1 MPTFEELRRNKY
13 GDSTPQP
20 EEEPDES
27 TVPVEERLP
36 APYEDSED
44 VMVSELLNQNPQLT
58 TEQQESGE
66 EFTSEQWF
74 GLALGTGVE
83 LTAPIASNIAYL
95 KWLNRAKAAAKAT
108 RGLKATPLGLLGLGA
123 AEVGI
128 GALSN
133 VANQKIQLHYKS
145 QKKFKISE
153 VMAAG
158 VFNASPVVKV
168 IDGLPV
174 FKFLQPKTG
183 SKFSYRNIITKTGEK
198 LVSGAAIG
206 LLESAFR
213 QSVSGL
219 LQEEELFDEAGN
231 VKEGV
236 YRDLLVSAGVGATL
250 NTAMHGGVG
259 LFSYWRT
266 KGKAGRAEA
275 VKLTD
280 LMDGDLVKQIDDI
293 NKEIQAE
300 AADVGIFTN
309 FKEKNARIA
318 ALKKKKKQVEEA
330 KQLNQQLK
338 EEIQEENARVDEA
351 EANPKPIEEE
361 QTLTEEELDAP
372 DENLREYTEEDLEVP
387 KERQPVEEVVEDP
400 GNFVDESFDLD
411 LLKPKAEEP
420 VVSET
425 KVKKPEEV
433 ITPKA
438 ETPKPQ
444 LNRKTG
450 DFAFQRQSK
459 FDQEGK
465 LQIETEGL
473 EPTTP
478 LEPTSQEFKLIE
490 ATIKTLLKKGRTND
504 EIIADLA
511 ARGFGGAIVGAEMK
525 LRGGPNATVSFD
537 NVLNKLRT
545 DDKIS
550 LQESIETANQSA
562 RDAAK
567 NAKAP
572 EVVEEPKKPEA
583 PKPKVLKRDGEL
595 QSLIDRTKAAF
606 SGGDVPTIEGANI
619 IREGKKLYDNSISIF
634 TKAIHTFREG
644 GNKDVRALQIA
655 LDEVVF
661 LRKLNQKVSDP
672 LSTLVGRGLQS
683 HRQDAA
689 KYNYQTVLSERA
701 GAESDAWSDVEK
713 SLRQTIENEADVS
726 LFKNIQDA
734 LDVRPRFKR
743 LGQELDRQATQD
755 FKNKLREATEK
766 EPKEIPQEV
775 IISRLQKK
783 LREAQEEFAG
793 LRPEQKAKKGKE
805 KSQEEIDIQN
815 RLDFY
820 ATGKREAK
828 QIAQEESK
836 LETYL
841 ELLEE
846 GDLAKIRQEVGP
858 APDWANKKEVGSY
871 LAKIRQVNNRTKKLL
886 QKQVV
891 ESDISLQ
898 DPKKVAK
905 AQAKQKAQLEKRLKE
920 LQKRFGDINKIR
932 PKDKPK
938 KAEADAEIEDLKNRI
953 KFHEANEADA
963 LKLEA
968 ALKERA
974 RLLKVETGPLG
985 QQRAEIT
992 KPKGPAK
999 VPGELEKVNE
1009 DINFLK
1015 KNIKSRVKEID
1026 KAALE
1031 MTDEFQAAK
1040 AEAEINKQLTKL
1052 DEELEELRSS
1062 FAKEP
1067 IEPGVKKPKD
1077 KDPRVKEKEDKIAFY
1092 KEARQQIITLKKR
1105 YAERARLLKL
1115 ETGPLG
1121 AQRAE
1126 VTPKP
1131 TGPKK
1136 SEGVIADLDKDIAF
1150 LRSNM
1155 RKRVDEIDR
1164 ARLEMDEAFQEAKM
1178 LESIRKRRA
1187 IAQKRLDERRERFA
1201 DDTDLDRRA
1210 AEKAGRNIEETDP
1223 VLVETQQKIKFYDE
1237 LEAEALKKKQ
1247 LKEEL
1252 AKRAEMEGRGIV
1264 SEMRAHLAP
1273 KPTGPQKVRS
1283 TDKIRQEIRDSD
1295 KRMRDKLKD
1304 IDAAQDSFREERIYE
1319 AVRKQAMLAA
1329 QRDVETKLS
1338 RFFKGWG
1345 NNRVYS
1351 MIWQTSSVLAS
1362 ALGGIAS
1369 TFKQFA
1375 KLGAEPIADLMSTKN
1390 YSGTQIGAWQVLK
1403 ANAYGLKEGL
1413 KNWKGTGRAVAMT
1426 AKNLESATGAAGTNR
1441 LTGDVSL
1448 GDPVKLFE
1456 AAQEQARRKRLR
1468 GEDIKGVQHI
1478 FARMPI
1484 GKMFN
1489 EFMKLPLRGIMPID
1503 ELFRRQLL
1511 RSELMA
1517 EAWKDAFDAIPN
1529 DPKKAGELAAD
1540 LYKQKWTKDQGLEIL
1555 SQEGV
1560 NATATDTINKEL
1572 LFDSNVANLDPSE
1585 IAQPISD
1592 KVLKFVKEL
1601 KLLKDN
1607 PAIGTFIHLL
1617 APIMTV
1623 VARGAGRSIR
1633 VGVPIIPAAQAARNP
1648 YNHRIKKVEGEIRDK
1663 DNYIAHEETTPQRK
1677 EELQKEKEELE
1688 QRIKELKGRRIA
1700 YHRDAITDTLIGSGM
1715 MATGFGMGAAGVA
1728 VGTLAWMTP
1737 EQRKKFQYKNPK
1749 AKANTIE
1756 GWGYREFFP
1765 LSIAFAIGADWGMYS
1780 EMKEFTDEEGKPIL
1794 TQDQNAIGFIIRSMS
1809 ELFKEVPVA
1818 GGIKSLQKIATG
1830 ESENINSVLADWLGS
1845 FGLVPS
1851 QINKVMKLHFE
1862 KGSVEELKGGDWQDR
1877 TAYRIVGHNP
1887 TGNKKTDHFG
1897 HDMQSP
1903 KTLLNTFIRWAP
1915 DRPQE
1920 LNAFDEVY
1928 KKDIEGEG
1936 QLIKPP
1942 TQFPVVSGIDMYK
1955 FVDNNGVSLHY
1966 RFNQEVK
1973 KLNIDKT
1980 ILEIVKDKR
1989 WRKAWLKGSRKR
2001 TGTADIGSVSNPALQ
2016 KLNTKFRVAYE
2027 RAAKNIMKN
2036 KALLNEFISEEENEV
2051 GSVEYD
2057 KYGKNKTL
2065 KQVIDSA
2072 RGQSVLTG
2080 RPIAVEEV
2088 LGRNDLDE
2096 LLQANPQMQLTD

>member
-1 MPTFEELRRNKY
+1 MPTFEELRKSKY
-13 GDSTPQP
+13 GDSKPQF
-20 EEEPDES
+20 EEEEVDDS
-27 TVPVEERLP
+27 TVPLEERLP
-36 APYEDSED
+36 APYEDAAD
-44 VMVSELLNQNPQLT
+44 IMVSELLNPNTQLT
-58 TEQQESGE
+58 TEQQEQSTSE
-66 EFTSEQWF
+66 EFSSEQWF
-74 GLALGTGVE
+74 GLALGTSFE
-83 LTAPIASNIAYL
+83 LTAPIASNLAYI
-95 KWLNRAKAAAKAT
+95 KWLNRAKAAAKVT
-108 RGLKATPLGLLGLGA
+108 KPFKATPFGLLGFGA
-123 AEVGI
+123 AEVTV

-133 VANQKIQLHYKS
+133 IANQKIQLHYKS
-145 QKKFKISE
+145 QKAFKLSE

-183 SKFSYRNIITKTGEK
+183 SKFSYRNIVTKGGEK

-206 LLESAFR
+206 ILESAFR

-219 LQEEELFDEAGN
+219 LQEQDLFDESGN

-250 NTAMHGGVG
+250 NTALHGGVG

-280 LMDGDLVKQIDDI
+280 LMEGELVKQVDDI
-293 NKEIQAE
+293 NKEIQKE
-300 AADVGIFTN
+300 ADDVGIFTN
-309 FKEKNARIA
+309 FAKKNAKIA
-318 ALKKKKKQVEEA
+318 KLKKQRKQLEEA
-330 KQLNQQLK
+330 KELNQQLK
-338 EEIQEENARVDEA
+338 EEIVEENARVDDA

-361 QTLTEEELDAP
+361 QSLTEEELDAP
-372 DENLREYTEEDLEVP
+372 DEKLRE
-387 KERQPVEEVVEDP
+387 VEE
-400 GNFVDESFDLD
+400 
-411 LLKPKAEEP
+411 
-420 VVSET
+420 
-425 KVKKPEEV
+425 
-433 ITPKA
+433 
-438 ETPKPQ
+438 
-444 LNRKTG
+444 
-450 DFAFQRQSK
+450 
-459 FDQEGK
+459 
-465 LQIETEGL
+465 
-473 EPTTP
+473 
-478 LEPTSQEFKLIE
+478 
-490 ATIKTLLKKGRTND
+490 
-504 EIIADLA
+504 
-511 ARGFGGAIVGAEMK
+511 
-525 LRGGPNATVSFD
+525 
-537 NVLNKLRT
+537 
-545 DDKIS
+545 
-550 LQESIETANQSA
+550 
-562 RDAAK
+562 
-567 NAKAP
+567 
-572 EVVEEPKKPEA
+572 EVVEEPKTVEEEVEVETEEPTKVEEPVQPTAKEPETAVQEEPIKEPETLKPEA
-583 PKPKVLKRDGEL
+583 VPTPKPKVLKRDNVL
-595 QSLIDRTKAAF
+595 QSLIDRTKGAF

-661 LRKLNQKVSDP
+661 LRKLNQKVTDP
-672 LSTLVGRGLQS
+672 INTLIGRGMQS
-683 HRQDAA
+683 NRQDAA

-713 SLRQTIENEADVS
+713 SLRQTIENEADVT

-743 LGQELDRQATQD
+743 LGEELDRQATQD

-766 EPKEIPQEV
+766 KPKEIPQEV

-783 LREAQEEFAG
+783 LREAQQEFAG
-793 LRPEQKAKKGKE
+793 LKPEQKAKKGKD
-805 KSQEEIDIQN
+805 KSQEEIEIQK

-828 QIAQEESK
+828 QLAQEESR

-846 GDLAKIRQEVGP
+846 GDIAKIRQQVGP
-858 APDWANKKEVGSY
+858 APDWTNKKAVGSY
-871 LAKIRQVNNRTKKLL
+871 LATIRKVNNKTKKLL

-898 DPKKVAK
+898 DPNKVAK

-963 LKLEA
+963 LKLEE

-992 KPKGPAK
+992 KPKGPSK
-999 VPGELEKVNE
+999 VPGELEKVNK
-1009 DINFLK
+1009 DISFLK
-1015 KNIKSRVKEID
+1015 SNIRSRVKEID

-1040 AEAEINKQLTKL
+1040 AEKEINKQISKL
-1052 DEELEELRSS
+1052 DDELQELRES

-1067 IEPGVKKPKD
+1067 VETGVKKPVE
-1077 KDPRVKEKEDKIAFY
+1077 KDPRIKEREDKIAYY
-1092 KEARQQIITLKKR
+1092 KEARQQIITLKKK
-1105 YAERARLLKL
+1105 YAERARLLEL

-1131 TGPKK
+1131 TGPRK

-1150 LRSNM
+1150 LRKNM
-1155 RKRVDEIDR
+1155 RQRVDDIDR
-1164 ARLEMDEAFQEAKM
+1164 ARLEMDEAYQEAKM

-1187 IAQKRLDERRERFA
+1187 IAQKRLDERRARLG
-1201 DDTDLDRRA
+1201 DDDDLDRRA
-1210 AEKAGRNIEETDP
+1210 AERAGRKIEETDP
-1223 VLVETQQKIKFYDE
+1223 VLVETQEKIKFYDE
-1237 LEAEALKKKQ
+1237 LEAEALKKKE

-1252 AKRAEMEGRGIV
+1252 ARRAEMEGRGVV

-1283 TDKIRQEIRDSD
+1283 TDTIRQEIRDSD

-1319 AVRKQAMLAA
+1319 SVRKQAMLAA

-1345 NNRVYS
+1345 NNRVYA
-1351 MIWQTSSVLAS
+1351 MIWQTSSVIAS

-1375 KLGAEPIADLMSTKN
+1375 KLGAEPIADLMSTKK
-1390 YSGTQIGAWQVLK
+1390 YRGTQIGALQVLK
-1403 ANAYGLKEGL
+1403 ANAYGLVEGL
-1413 KNWKGTGRAVAMT
+1413 RNWKGTGRAVAMT
-1426 AKNLESATGAAGTNR
+1426 AKNLESATGAAGANR
-1441 LTGDVSL
+1441 LTGDISL
-1448 GDPVKLFE
+1448 GDPEKLFE
-1456 AAQEQARRKRLR
+1456 AAEELARRKRLR
-1468 GEDIKGVQHI
+1468 GEKVTGVQHI

-1484 GKMFN
+1484 GKMLN
-1489 EFMKLPLRGIMPID
+1489 ELLKLPLRGIMPID

-1511 RSELMA
+1511 RSELMS
-1517 EAWKDAFDAIPN
+1517 EAWKDAFEAIPN
-1529 DPKKAGELAAD
+1529 DPKRASELAAD
-1540 LYKQKWTKDQGLEIL
+1540 LYKQKWTKDQGIEIL

-1572 LFDSNVANLDPSE
+1572 LFDSNVANLDPTE
-1585 IAQPISD
+1585 IARPISD
-1592 KVLKFVKEL
+1592 TVLRLVKEL

-1607 PAIGTFIHLL
+1607 PAAGALIHLL

-1633 VGVPIIPAAQAARNP
+1633 VGVPIIPATQAIRNP
-1648 YNHRIKKVEGEIRDK
+1648 YNRRIKRVEGEIRNK
-1663 DNYIAHEETTPQRK
+1663 DNYIAHEETTPQRRQ
-1677 EELQKEKEELE
+1677 ELQKEKEELE
-1688 QRIKELKGRRIA
+1688 QKIKELKGRRIA
-1700 YHRDAITDTLIGSGM
+1700 YHRDAITDTLMGSGM
-1715 MATGFGMGAAGVA
+1715 MFAGYGMGAAGVA
-1728 VGTLAWMTP
+1728 LGTLAWMTP
-1737 EQRKKFQYKNPK
+1737 EQRRKFEHKNPK

-1756 GWGYREFFP
+1756 GWGYRELFP
-1765 LSIAFAIGADWGMYS
+1765 LSIAFAIGADMANYDAI
-1780 EMKEFTDEEGKPIL
+1780 KEFTGEDGKPIL
-1794 TQDQNAIGFIIRSMS
+1794 TEEQNRLGFVLRSIA
-1809 ELFKEVPVA
+1809 ELFREVPVA
-1818 GGIKSLQKIATG
+1818 GGMKSIERIMSGKD
-1830 ESENINSVLADWLGS
+1830 ENINSVLADWLGS
-1845 FGLVPS
+1845 FALMPS
-1851 QINKVMKLHFE
+1851 QINKVLKLFFE
-1862 KGSVEELKGGDWQDR
+1862 KGSVEELKGGTWQDR
-1877 TAYRIVGHNP
+1877 TAYKVTGHNP

-1903 KTLLNTFIRWAP
+1903 KTWLNTFIRWAP
-1915 DRPQE
+1915 ERSEE

-1928 KKDIEGEG
+1928 KKDIEGDG

-1942 TQFPVVSGIDMYK
+1942 NQFPTGKGLVSGIDMYK
-1955 FVDNNGVSLHY
+1955 FIDNNGVSLHY

-1973 KLNIDKT
+1973 KLNVDKK
-1980 ILEIVKDKR
+1980 IIEIVKDKK
-1989 WRKAWLKGSRKR
+1989 WRKAWRKGSEKR
-2001 TGTADIGSVSNPALQ
+2001 TDTADIGSVSNPALQ
-2016 KLNTKFRVAYE
+2016 VLNTTFRKSYE
-2027 RAAKNIMKN
+2027 AAAKNMMKDKN
-2036 KALLNEFISEEENEV
+2036 LLKEFISEEENKI
-2051 GSVEYD
+2051 GTLDYN
-2057 KYGKNKTL
+2057 KYGPHKTL

-2072 RGQSVLTG
+2072 RGKSVYTG
-2080 RPIAVEEV
+2080 EPVSVERA
-2088 LGRNDLDE
+2088 LGRNDLKE
-2096 LLQANPQMQLTD
+2096 LIEANP

>member
-36 APYEDSED
+36 APYEDAGD
-44 VMVSELLNQNPQLT
+44 IMVSELLDQNPQLT

-95 KWLNRAKAAAKAT
+95 KWLNRAKTAAKAT

-361 QTLTEEELDAP
+361 QTLTEEELDKP

-420 VVSET
+420 EVTKEGWQTTKEVKGDSKVEVQTSSWKGVDEDGDPVEVVVKWYNGKYQGTTTYLLKPDGSRGGQT
-425 KVKKPEEV
+425 NSIVYKVTEDKLKQGDLSALPEVIEQQPGTFKKEEV
-433 ITPKA
+433 EVK
-438 ETPKPQ
+438 E
-444 LNRKTG
+444 
-450 DFAFQRQSK
+450 
-459 FDQEGK
+459 
-465 LQIETEGL
+465 
-473 EPTTP
+473 
-478 LEPTSQEFKLIE
+478 
-490 ATIKTLLKKGRTND
+490 
-504 EIIADLA
+504 
-511 ARGFGGAIVGAEMK
+511 
-525 LRGGPNATVSFD
+525 
-537 NVLNKLRT
+537 
-545 DDKIS
+545 
-550 LQESIETANQSA
+550 
-562 RDAAK
+562 
-567 NAKAP
+567 P
-572 EVVEEPKKPEA
+572 EVVAEPKKPEA
-583 PKPKVLKRDGEL
+583 PTPKVLKRDGEL

-828 QIAQEESK
+828 QIAQEEAK

-1040 AEAEINKQLTKL
+1040 AEGEINKQLTKL

-1067 IEPGVKKPKD
+1067 IKPGVKKPKD

-1903 KTLLNTFIRWAP
+1903 KTLLNTFIRWSP

-1942 TQFPVVSGIDMYK
+1942 TQFPTVSGIDMYK

-1973 KLNIDKT
+1973 KLNVDKLIID
-1980 ILEIVKDKR
+1980 IVKDKR
-1989 WRKAWLKGSRKR
+1989 WREAWLKGSRKR
-2001 TGTADIGSVSNPALQ
+2001 IGTADIGSVSNPALQ
-2016 KLNTKFRVAYE
+2016 KLNTKFRLAYE

>member
-1 MPTFEELRRNKY
+1 
-13 GDSTPQP
+13 
-20 EEEPDES
+20 
-27 TVPVEERLP
+27 
-36 APYEDSED
+36 
-44 VMVSELLNQNPQLT
+44 
-58 TEQQESGE
+58 
-66 EFTSEQWF
+66 
-74 GLALGTGVE
+74 
-83 LTAPIASNIAYL
+83 
-95 KWLNRAKAAAKAT
+95 
-108 RGLKATPLGLLGLGA
+108 
-123 AEVGI
+123 
-128 GALSN
+128 
-133 VANQKIQLHYKS
+133 
-145 QKKFKISE
+145 
-153 VMAAG
+153 MAAG

-183 SKFSYRNIITKTGEK
+183 SKFSYRNIVTKGGEK

-206 LLESAFR
+206 ILESAFR

-219 LQEEELFDEAGN
+219 LQEQDLFDESGN

-250 NTAMHGGVG
+250 NTALHGGVG

-280 LMDGDLVKQIDDI
+280 LMESELVKQVDDI
-293 NKEIQAE
+293 NKEIQKE
-300 AADVGIFTN
+300 ADDVGIFTN
-309 FKEKNARIA
+309 FAKKNAKIA
-318 ALKKKKKQVEEA
+318 KLKKQRKQLEEA
-330 KQLNQQLK
+330 KELNQQLK
-338 EEIQEENARVDEA
+338 EEIVEENARVDEA

-361 QTLTEEELDAP
+361 QSLTEEELDAP
-372 DENLREYTEEDLEVP
+372 DEKLRE
-387 KERQPVEEVVEDP
+387 VEE
-400 GNFVDESFDLD
+400 
-411 LLKPKAEEP
+411 
-420 VVSET
+420 
-425 KVKKPEEV
+425 
-433 ITPKA
+433 
-438 ETPKPQ
+438 
-444 LNRKTG
+444 
-450 DFAFQRQSK
+450 
-459 FDQEGK
+459 
-465 LQIETEGL
+465 
-473 EPTTP
+473 
-478 LEPTSQEFKLIE
+478 
-490 ATIKTLLKKGRTND
+490 
-504 EIIADLA
+504 
-511 ARGFGGAIVGAEMK
+511 
-525 LRGGPNATVSFD
+525 
-537 NVLNKLRT
+537 
-545 DDKIS
+545 
-550 LQESIETANQSA
+550 
-562 RDAAK
+562 
-567 NAKAP
+567 
-572 EVVEEPKKPEA
+572 EVVEEPKTVEEEVEVETEEPKVEEPTKVEEPVQPTAKEPETKVQEEPIKEPETPKPEA
-583 PKPKVLKRDGEL
+583 VPTPKPKVLKRDNVL

-672 LSTLVGRGLQS
+672 LSTLVGRGMQS

-713 SLRQTIENEADVS
+713 SLRQTIENEADVT

-743 LGQELDRQATQD
+743 LGEELDRQATQD

-766 EPKEIPQEV
+766 EPKEVPQEV

-783 LREAQEEFAG
+783 LREAQQEFAA
-793 LRPEQKAKKGKE
+793 LKPEAKAKKARE
-805 KSQEEIDIQN
+805 KSEQEIDIQK

-828 QIAQEESK
+828 QIAQEEAK

-841 ELLEE
+841 ELLEK
-846 GDLAKIRQEVGP
+846 GDLAKIRQQVGP
-858 APDWANKKEVGSY
+858 APDWTNKKAVGSY
-871 LAKIRQVNNRTKKLL
+871 LATIRKVNNKTKKLL

-898 DPKKVAK
+898 DPNKVAK

-963 LKLEA
+963 LKLEE

-992 KPKGPAK
+992 KPKGPSK
-999 VPGELEKVNE
+999 VPGELEKVNK
-1009 DINFLK
+1009 DISFLK
-1015 KNIKSRVKEID
+1015 SNIRSRVKEID

-1040 AEAEINKQLTKL
+1040 AEKEINKQISKL
-1052 DEELEELRSS
+1052 DDELQELRES

-1067 IEPGVKKPKD
+1067 VETGVKKPVE
-1077 KDPRVKEKEDKIAFY
+1077 KDPRIKEREDKIAYY
-1092 KEARQQIITLKKR
+1092 KEARQQIITLKKK
-1105 YAERARLLKL
+1105 YAERARLLEL

-1131 TGPKK
+1131 TGPRK

-1150 LRSNM
+1150 LRKNM
-1155 RKRVDEIDR
+1155 RQRVDDIDR
-1164 ARLEMDEAFQEAKM
+1164 ARLEMDEAYQEAKM

-1187 IAQKRLDERRERFA
+1187 IAQKRLDERRARLG
-1201 DDTDLDRRA
+1201 DDDDLDRRA
-1210 AEKAGRNIEETDP
+1210 AERAGRKIEETDP
-1223 VLVETQQKIKFYDE
+1223 VLVETQEKIKFYDE
-1237 LEAEALKKKQ
+1237 LEAEALKKKE

-1252 AKRAEMEGRGIV
+1252 ARRAEMEGRGVV

-1273 KPTGPQKVRS
+1273 KPTGPKKVRS

-1319 AVRKQAMLAA
+1319 SVRKQAMLAA

-1345 NNRVYS
+1345 NNRVYA
-1351 MIWQTSSVLAS
+1351 MIWQTSSVIAS

-1375 KLGAEPIADLMSTKN
+1375 KLGAEPIADLMSTKK
-1390 YSGTQIGAWQVLK
+1390 YRGTQIGALQVLK
-1403 ANAYGLKEGL
+1403 ANAYGLVEGL
-1413 KNWKGTGRAVAMT
+1413 RNWKGTGRAVAMT
-1426 AKNLESATGAAGTNR
+1426 AKNLESATGAAGANR
-1441 LTGDVSL
+1441 LTGDISL
-1448 GDPVKLFE
+1448 GDPEKLFE
-1456 AAQEQARRKRLR
+1456 AAEELARRKRLR
-1468 GEDIKGVQHI
+1468 GEKVTGVQHI

-1484 GKMFN
+1484 GKMLN
-1489 EFMKLPLRGIMPID
+1489 ELLKLPLRGIMPID

-1511 RSELMA
+1511 RSELMS
-1517 EAWKDAFDAIPN
+1517 EAWKDAFEAIPN
-1529 DPKKAGELAAD
+1529 DPKRASELAAD
-1540 LYKQKWTKDQGLEIL
+1540 LYKQKWTKDQGIEIL

-1572 LFDSNVANLDPSE
+1572 LFDSNVANLDPTE

-1592 KVLKFVKEL
+1592 TVLRFVKEL

-1607 PAIGTFIHLL
+1607 PSAGALIHLL

-1633 VGVPIIPAAQAARNP
+1633 VGVPIIPATQAIRNP
-1648 YNHRIKKVEGEIRDK
+1648 YNRRIKRVEGEIRNK
-1663 DNYIAHEETTPQRK
+1663 DNYIAHEETTPQRRQ
-1677 EELQKEKEELE
+1677 ELQKEKEELE
-1688 QRIKELKGRRIA
+1688 QKIKELKGRRIA
-1700 YHRDAITDTLIGSGM
+1700 YHRDAITDTLMGTGM
-1715 MATGFGMGAAGVA
+1715 MFAGYGMGAAGVA
-1728 VGTLAWMTP
+1728 LGTLAWMTP
-1737 EQRKKFQYKNPK
+1737 EQRRKFEHKNPK

-1756 GWGYREFFP
+1756 GWGYRELFP
-1765 LSIAFAIGADWGMYS
+1765 LSIAFAIGADLANYA
-1780 EMKEFTDEEGKPIL
+1780 EMKEFTGEDGKPIL
-1794 TQDQNAIGFIIRSMS
+1794 TEDQNHLGFVLRSIA
-1809 ELFKEVPVA
+1809 ELFREVPVA
-1818 GGIKSLQKIATG
+1818 GGMKSIERIMSGKD
-1830 ESENINSVLADWLGS
+1830 ENINSVLADWLGS
-1845 FGLVPS
+1845 FALMPS
-1851 QINKVMKLHFE
+1851 QINKVLKLFFE
-1862 KGSVEELKGGDWQDR
+1862 KGSVEELKGGTWQDR
-1877 TAYRIVGHNP
+1877 TAYKVTGHNP

-1903 KTLLNTFIRWAP
+1903 KTWLNTFIRWAP
-1915 DRPQE
+1915 ERAEE

-1928 KKDIEGEG
+1928 KKDIEGDG

-1942 TQFPVVSGIDMYK
+1942 NQFPAVSGIDMYK
-1955 FVDNNGVSLHY
+1955 FIDNNGVSLHY

-1973 KLNIDKT
+1973 KLNVDKK
-1980 ILEIVKDKR
+1980 IIEIVKDKK
-1989 WRKAWLKGSRKR
+1989 WRKAWLKGSKKR
-2001 TGTADIGSVSNPALQ
+2001 TGTASIGSVSNPALQ
-2016 KLNTKFRVAYE
+2016 VLNTAFRKSYE
-2027 RAAKNIMKN
+2027 AAAKNMMKDKN
-2036 KALLNEFISEEENEV
+2036 LLKEFISEEENEI
-2051 GSVEYD
+2051 GTLDYN
-2057 KYGKNKTL
+2057 KYGPHKTL

-2072 RGQSVLTG
+2072 RGKSVYTG
-2080 RPIAVEEV
+2080 EPVSVERA
-2088 LGRNDLDE
+2088 LGRNDLKE
-2096 LLQANPQMQLTD
+2096 LIEANP

>member
-1 MPTFEELRRNKY
+1 MSFELANKIIA
-13 GDSTPQP
+13 GEKVSPKEP

-36 APYEDSED
+36 APYEDAGD
-44 VMVSELLNQNPQLT
+44 IMVSELLDQNPQLT

-95 KWLNRAKAAAKAT
+95 KWLNRAKTAAKAT
-108 RGLKATPLGLLGLGA
+108 RGLKATPLGLLAFGA
-123 AEVGI
+123 GEVII
-128 GALSN
+128 GGLSN

-145 QKKFKISE
+145 QKSFKISE

-174 FKFLQPKTG
+174 FKFLQQKTG

-213 QSVSGL
+213 NSVSGL
-219 LQEEELFDEAGN
+219 LKEQELFDEAGN

-236 YRDLLVSAGVGATL
+236 YKDLLVSAGVGATL

-266 KGKAGRAEA
+266 KGRAGRAEA

-293 NKEIQAE
+293 NKEIQEE
-300 AADVGIFTN
+300 ADGVGIFSALTTN

-330 KQLNQQLK
+330 KELNQQLK

-361 QTLTEEELDAP
+361 QTLTEEELDKP

-387 KERQPVEEVVEDP
+387 KERQPVEEPEVKVEEEVVE
-400 GNFVDESFDLD
+400 
-411 LLKPKAEEP
+411 
-420 VVSET
+420 
-425 KVKKPEEV
+425 
-433 ITPKA
+433 
-438 ETPKPQ
+438 
-444 LNRKTG
+444 
-450 DFAFQRQSK
+450 
-459 FDQEGK
+459 
-465 LQIETEGL
+465 

-478 LEPTSQEFKLIE
+478 VEKVPEEIEPTTVK
-490 ATIKTLLKKGRTND
+490 D
-504 EIIADLA
+504 EE
-511 ARGFGGAIVGAEMK
+511 VEVK
-525 LRGGPNATVSFD
+525 
-537 NVLNKLRT
+537 
-545 DDKIS
+545 
-550 LQESIETANQSA
+550 E
-562 RDAAK
+562 
-567 NAKAP
+567 P
-572 EVVEEPKKPEA
+572 EVVEEPKKPEAA

-634 TKAIHTFREG
+634 TKAIHTFKEG

-661 LRKLNQKVSDP
+661 LRKLNQKVIDP
-672 LSTLVGRGLQS
+672 LSTLVGRGLRS

-689 KYNYQTVLSERA
+689 KDNYQTVLSERA
-701 GAESDAWSDVEK
+701 ITERGAWGDVER
-713 SLRQTIENEADVS
+713 SLRQAIENEADVS

-886 QKQVV
+886 QKQVI

-905 AQAKQKAQLEKRLKE
+905 AQAKQKTQLEKRLKE

-953 KFHEANEADA
+953 KFHEANEGDA

-992 KPKGPAK
+992 KPKGPTK
-999 VPGELEKVNE
+999 VSGELEKVNE

-1026 KAALE
+1026 KATLE

-1067 IEPGVKKPKD
+1067 VEPGVKKPKD
-1077 KDPRVKEKEDKIAFY
+1077 KDPRVKEKEDKIAYY
-1092 KEARQQIITLKKR
+1092 KEARQQIITLKKK

-1164 ARLEMDEAFQEAKM
+1164 AKLEMDEAFQEAKM
-1178 LESIRKRRA
+1178 LESIRKRRD

-1210 AEKAGRNIEETDP
+1210 AERAGRNIEETDP
-1223 VLVETQQKIKFYDE
+1223 VLVETQEKIKFYDE

-1304 IDAAQDSFREERIYE
+1304 IDAAQDSFRVERIYE
-1319 AVRKQAMLAA
+1319 AVRKQAVSLAEK
-1329 QRDVETKLS
+1329 DVQNKVV
-1338 RFFKGWG
+1338 RIMKQWG
-1345 NNRVYS
+1345 NYRVYA
-1351 MIWQTSSVLAS
+1351 MIHQTSSVLAS
-1362 ALGGIAS
+1362 ALGGIS
-1369 TFKQFA
+1369 SSFKQFA
-1375 KLGAEPIADLMSTKN
+1375 KLGAEPIADFLSSKEFRTSE
-1390 YSGTQIGAWQVLK
+1390 SGRVKEAILTFQ
-1403 ANAYGLKEGL
+1403 ANLYGLREGFR
-1413 KNWKGTGRAVAMT
+1413 NWEGTGRAVAMT
-1426 AKNLESATGAAGTNR
+1426 AKNLKGATGATGLNR
-1441 LTGDVSL
+1441 LTGDVLL

-1456 AAQEQARRKRLR
+1456 AAKEQARRQRLR
-1468 GEDIKGVQHI
+1468 GEKITGVQHI

-1484 GKMFN
+1484 GKIID
-1489 EFMKLPLRGIMPID
+1489 EIMKLPLRGIMPID
-1503 ELFRRQLL
+1503 ELFKRQLL

-1517 EAWKDAFDAIPN
+1517 EAWKDAYNAIPN

-1540 LYKQKWTKDQGLEIL
+1540 LYKQKWTKDQGIEIL

-1572 LFDSNVANLDPSE
+1572 LMDSNVANLDPTE
-1585 IAQPISD
+1585 IYVPIAD
-1592 KVLKFVKEL
+1592 RFLRGVKDLRNENDYQGASAL
-1601 KLLKDN
+1601 
-1607 PAIGTFIHLL
+1607 IHLL
-1617 APIMTV
+1617 FPILTV
-1623 VARGAGRSIR
+1623 VARGASRSFR
-1633 VGVPIIPAAQAARNP
+1633 VGVPIIPMTQARVLNP
-1648 YNHRIKKVEGEIRDK
+1648 YNSKIKNVEKDIINK
-1663 DNYIAHEETTPQRK
+1663 DNQIAQKETTSSERS
-1677 EELQKEKEELE
+1677 ELQQSKEGLE
-1688 QRIKELKGRRIA
+1688 QKLKDLKGRRVA
-1700 YHRDAITDTLIGSGM
+1700 YNRDAITDMIVGAGMIGSGIL
-1715 MATGFGMGAAGVA
+1715 AGSAGIA
-1728 VGTLAWMTP
+1728 VGTLSWMTRNQK
-1737 EQRKKFQYKNPK
+1737 EKFERKSPKN
-1749 AKANTIE
+1749 KANTIG
-1756 GWGYREFFP
+1756 GWSYKEFFP
-1765 LSIAFAIGADWGMYS
+1765 LSIGFALGADFGMYLRLR
-1780 EMKEFTDEEGKPIL
+1780 ENAPDGKPIL
-1794 TQDQNAIGFIIRSMS
+1794 DKDQSFFNIGINAII
-1809 ELFKEVPVA
+1809 ELYKEIPVA
-1818 GGIKSLQKIATG
+1818 GGIKTVEKLFSQDDDQMY
-1830 ESENINSVLADWLGS
+1830 SVLSDWLSS
-1845 FGLVPS
+1845 FIFIPS
-1851 QINKVMKLHFE
+1851 QVKKVLKLYFE
-1862 KGSVEELKGGDWQDR
+1862 KGSIEDLKGGSWLDR
-1877 TAYRIVGHNP
+1877 TTYNTLGHNP

-1897 HDMQSP
+1897 HDMQSD
-1903 KTLLNTFIRWAP
+1903 KTLLNTFLRMAP
-1915 DRPQE
+1915 DRAE
-1920 LNAFDEVY
+1920 GLNEFDLIF
-1928 KKDIEGEG
+1928 KKDIEGDGE
-1936 QLIKPP
+1936 LIKPP
-1942 TQFPVVSGIDMYK
+1942 NQYPISDYSGIDMYK
-1955 FVDNNGVSLHY
+1955 FKDNNGMTLRY
-1966 RFNQEVK
+1966 RFNQELK
-1973 KLNIDKT
+1973 KLKVDEQV
-1980 ILEIVKDKR
+1980 LEKIKNKSWKKKYER
-1989 WRKAWLKGSRKR
+1989 GSERR
-2001 TGTADIGSVSNPALQ
+2001 DNTVDLTSVSNPGLRD
-2016 KLNTKFRVAYE
+2016 LNEILNKGYKK
-2027 RAAKNIMKN
+2027 AAKNILKN
-2036 KALLNEFISEEENEV
+2036 IGNTGNTVWIDEFISEEENEV
-2051 GSVEYD
+2051 GTVEYN
-2057 KYGKNKTL
+2057 KYGPRKTL
-2065 KQVIDSA
+2065 RQVTDKA
-2072 RGQSVLTG
+2072 KGKSVHTG
-2080 RPIAVEEV
+2080 SPISLDEILKEQ
-2088 LGRNDLDE
+2088 DLDE
-2096 LLQANPQMQLTD
+2096 LLQANPQMQRTD

>member
-1 MPTFEELRRNKY
+1 MPTFEELRKSKY
-13 GDSTPQP
+13 GDSKPQF
-20 EEEPDES
+20 EEEEVDDS
-27 TVPVEERLP
+27 TVPLEERLP
-36 APYEDSED
+36 APYEDAAD
-44 VMVSELLNQNPQLT
+44 IMVSELLNPNTQLT
-58 TEQQESGE
+58 TEQQEQSTSE
-66 EFTSEQWF
+66 EFSSEQWF
-74 GLALGTGVE
+74 GLALGTSFE
-83 LTAPIASNIAYL
+83 LTAPIASNLAYI
-95 KWLNRAKAAAKAT
+95 KWLNRAKAAAKVT
-108 RGLKATPLGLLGLGA
+108 KPFKATPFGLLGFGA
-123 AEVGI
+123 AEVTV

-133 VANQKIQLHYKS
+133 IANQKIQLHYKS
-145 QKKFKISE
+145 QKAFKLSE

-183 SKFSYRNIITKTGEK
+183 SKFSYRNIVTKGGEK

-206 LLESAFR
+206 ILESAFR

-219 LQEEELFDEAGN
+219 LQEQDLFDESGN

-250 NTAMHGGVG
+250 NTALHGGVG

-280 LMDGDLVKQIDDI
+280 LMEGELVKQVDDI
-293 NKEIQAE
+293 NKEIQKE
-300 AADVGIFTN
+300 ADDVGIFTN
-309 FKEKNARIA
+309 FAKKNAKIA
-318 ALKKKKKQVEEA
+318 KLKKQRKQLEEA
-330 KQLNQQLK
+330 KELNQQLK
-338 EEIQEENARVDEA
+338 EEIVEENARVDDA

-361 QTLTEEELDAP
+361 QSLTEEELDAP
-372 DENLREYTEEDLEVP
+372 DEKLRE
-387 KERQPVEEVVEDP
+387 VEE
-400 GNFVDESFDLD
+400 
-411 LLKPKAEEP
+411 
-420 VVSET
+420 
-425 KVKKPEEV
+425 
-433 ITPKA
+433 
-438 ETPKPQ
+438 
-444 LNRKTG
+444 
-450 DFAFQRQSK
+450 
-459 FDQEGK
+459 
-465 LQIETEGL
+465 
-473 EPTTP
+473 
-478 LEPTSQEFKLIE
+478 
-490 ATIKTLLKKGRTND
+490 
-504 EIIADLA
+504 
-511 ARGFGGAIVGAEMK
+511 
-525 LRGGPNATVSFD
+525 
-537 NVLNKLRT
+537 
-545 DDKIS
+545 
-550 LQESIETANQSA
+550 
-562 RDAAK
+562 
-567 NAKAP
+567 
-572 EVVEEPKKPEA
+572 EVVEEPKTVEEEVEVETEEPTKVEEPVQPTAKEPETAVQEEPIKEPETLKPEA
-583 PKPKVLKRDGEL
+583 VPTPKPKVLKRDNVL
-595 QSLIDRTKAAF
+595 QSLIDRTKGAF

-661 LRKLNQKVSDP
+661 LRKLNQKVTDP
-672 LSTLVGRGLQS
+672 INTLIGRGMQS
-683 HRQDAA
+683 NRQDAA

-713 SLRQTIENEADVS
+713 SLRQTIENEADVT

-743 LGQELDRQATQD
+743 LGEELDRQATQD

-766 EPKEIPQEV
+766 KPKEIPQEV

-783 LREAQEEFAG
+783 LREAQQEFAG
-793 LRPEQKAKKGKE
+793 LKPEQKAKKGKD
-805 KSQEEIDIQN
+805 KSQEEIEIQK

-828 QIAQEESK
+828 QLAQEESR

-846 GDLAKIRQEVGP
+846 GDIAKIRQQVGP
-858 APDWANKKEVGSY
+858 APDWTNKKAVGSY
-871 LAKIRQVNNRTKKLL
+871 LATIRKVNNKTKKLL

-898 DPKKVAK
+898 DPNKVAK

-963 LKLEA
+963 LKLEE

-992 KPKGPAK
+992 KPKGPSK
-999 VPGELEKVNE
+999 VPGELEKVNK
-1009 DINFLK
+1009 DISFLK
-1015 KNIKSRVKEID
+1015 SNIRSRVKEID

-1040 AEAEINKQLTKL
+1040 AEKEINKQISKL
-1052 DEELEELRSS
+1052 DDELQELRES

-1067 IEPGVKKPKD
+1067 VETGVKKPVE
-1077 KDPRVKEKEDKIAFY
+1077 KDPRIKEREDKIAYY
-1092 KEARQQIITLKKR
+1092 KEARQQIITLKKK
-1105 YAERARLLKL
+1105 YAERARLLEL

-1131 TGPKK
+1131 TGPRK

-1150 LRSNM
+1150 LRKNM
-1155 RKRVDEIDR
+1155 RQRVDDIDR
-1164 ARLEMDEAFQEAKM
+1164 ARLEMDEAYQEAKM

-1187 IAQKRLDERRERFA
+1187 IAQKRLDERRARLG
-1201 DDTDLDRRA
+1201 DDDDLDRRA
-1210 AEKAGRNIEETDP
+1210 AERAGRKIEETDP
-1223 VLVETQQKIKFYDE
+1223 VLVETQEKIKFYDE
-1237 LEAEALKKKQ
+1237 LEAEALKKKE

-1252 AKRAEMEGRGIV
+1252 ARRAEMEGRGVV

-1283 TDKIRQEIRDSD
+1283 TDTIRQEIRDSD

-1319 AVRKQAMLAA
+1319 SVRKQAMLAA

-1345 NNRVYS
+1345 NNRVYA
-1351 MIWQTSSVLAS
+1351 MIWQTSSVIAS

-1375 KLGAEPIADLMSTKN
+1375 KLGAEPIADLMSTKK
-1390 YSGTQIGAWQVLK
+1390 YRGTQIGALQVLK
-1403 ANAYGLKEGL
+1403 ANAYGLVEGL
-1413 KNWKGTGRAVAMT
+1413 RNWKGTGRAVAMT
-1426 AKNLESATGAAGTNR
+1426 AKNLESATGAAGANR
-1441 LTGDVSL
+1441 LTGDISL
-1448 GDPVKLFE
+1448 GDPEKLFE
-1456 AAQEQARRKRLR
+1456 AAEELARRKRLR
-1468 GEDIKGVQHI
+1468 GEKVTGVQHI

-1484 GKMFN
+1484 GKMLN
-1489 EFMKLPLRGIMPID
+1489 ELLKLPLRGIMPID

-1511 RSELMA
+1511 RSELMS
-1517 EAWKDAFDAIPN
+1517 EAWKDAFEAIPN
-1529 DPKKAGELAAD
+1529 DPNRASELAAD
-1540 LYKQKWTKDQGLEIL
+1540 LYKQKWTKDQGIEIL

-1572 LFDSNVANLDPSE
+1572 LFDSNVANLDPTE
-1585 IAQPISD
+1585 IARPISD
-1592 KVLKFVKEL
+1592 TVLRLVKEL

-1607 PAIGTFIHLL
+1607 PAAGALIHLL

-1633 VGVPIIPAAQAARNP
+1633 VGVPIIPATQAIRNP
-1648 YNHRIKKVEGEIRDK
+1648 YNRRIKRVEGEIRNK
-1663 DNYIAHEETTPQRK
+1663 DNYIAHEETTPQRRQ
-1677 EELQKEKEELE
+1677 ELQKEKEELE
-1688 QRIKELKGRRIA
+1688 QKIKELKGRRIA
-1700 YHRDAITDTLIGSGM
+1700 YHRDAITDTLMGSGM
-1715 MATGFGMGAAGVA
+1715 MFAGYGMGAAGVA
-1728 VGTLAWMTP
+1728 LGTLAWMTP
-1737 EQRKKFQYKNPK
+1737 EQRRKFEHKNPK

-1756 GWGYREFFP
+1756 GWGYRELFP
-1765 LSIAFAIGADWGMYS
+1765 LSIAFAIGADMANYDAI
-1780 EMKEFTDEEGKPIL
+1780 KEFTGEDGKPIL
-1794 TQDQNAIGFIIRSMS
+1794 TEDQNHLGFVLRSIA
-1809 ELFKEVPVA
+1809 ELFREVPVA
-1818 GGIKSLQKIATG
+1818 GGMKSIERIMSGKD
-1830 ESENINSVLADWLGS
+1830 ENINSVLADWLGS
-1845 FGLVPS
+1845 FALMPS
-1851 QINKVMKLHFE
+1851 QINKVLKLFFE
-1862 KGSVEELKGGDWQDR
+1862 KGSVEELKGGTWQDR
-1877 TAYRIVGHNP
+1877 TAYKVTGHNP

-1903 KTLLNTFIRWAP
+1903 KTWLNTFIRWAP
-1915 DRPQE
+1915 ERSEE

-1928 KKDIEGEG
+1928 KKDIEGDG

-1942 TQFPVVSGIDMYK
+1942 NQFPTGKGLVSGIDMYK
-1955 FVDNNGVSLHY
+1955 FIDNNGVSLHY

-1973 KLNIDKT
+1973 KLNVDKK
-1980 ILEIVKDKR
+1980 IIEIVKDKK
-1989 WRKAWLKGSRKR
+1989 WRKAWRKGSEKR
-2001 TGTADIGSVSNPALQ
+2001 TDTADIGSVSNPALQ
-2016 KLNTKFRVAYE
+2016 VLNTTFRKSYE
-2027 RAAKNIMKN
+2027 AAAKNMMKDKN
-2036 KALLNEFISEEENEV
+2036 LLKEFISEEENKI
-2051 GSVEYD
+2051 GTLDYN
-2057 KYGKNKTL
+2057 KYGPHKTL

-2072 RGQSVLTG
+2072 RGKSVYTG
-2080 RPIAVEEV
+2080 EPVSVERA
-2088 LGRNDLDE
+2088 LGRNDLKE
-2096 LLQANPQMQLTD
+2096 LIEANP

>member
-1 MPTFEELRRNKY
+1 MPTFELADKIIAGEKV
-13 GDSTPQP
+13 SPKEP

-27 TVPVEERLP
+27 TVPLEERPP
-36 APYEDSED
+36 APYEDAGD
-44 VMVSELLNQNPQLT
+44 VMINELLDQNPNLS
-58 TEQQESGE
+58 TEQQEQSTSE

-74 GLALGTGVE
+74 GLALGTTVE
-83 LTAPIASNIAYL
+83 LTAPLASNIAYL
-95 KWLNRAKAAAKAT
+95 RWLNTAKMAARPFKMH
-108 RGLKATPLGLLGLGA
+108 PLSFIAG
-123 AEVGI
+123 EVVI

-133 VANQKIQLHYKS
+133 YANQQIQLTYKS
-145 QKKFKISE
+145 QKPGLKISE
-153 VMAAG
+153 LMAAG
-158 VFNASPVVKV
+158 VFNASPVVKI
-168 IDGLPV
+168 IDGLPIL
-174 FKFLQPKTG
+174 KFLEPKKG
-183 SKFSYRNIITKTGEK
+183 SFFKSRMITYKGAEK
-198 LVSGAAIG
+198 LVTGAAIG
-206 LLESAFR
+206 SLESAFR

-219 LQEEELFDEAGN
+219 LKEEELFDEAGGLR
-231 VKEGV
+231 KSV
-236 YRDLLVSAGVGATL
+236 YEDLLMSAGVGGIL
-250 NTAMHGGVG
+250 NTALHGGVG
-259 LFSYWRT
+259 LFSYLRT

-275 VKLTD
+275 VKITS

-318 ALKKKKKQVEEA
+318 ALKKKRQQVEEA
-330 KQLNQQLK
+330 KELNQQLK
-338 EEIQEENARVDEA
+338 EEIQEENTRVDKA

-361 QTLTEEELDAP
+361 QSLTEEELDAP

-387 KERQPVEEVVEDP
+387 KERQPVEEPD
-400 GNFVDESFDLD
+400 NFVDESFDPD
-411 LLKPKAEEP
+411 ALKAKTEEP
-420 VVSET
+420 EVSET
-425 KVKKPEEV
+425 KVEKPEEV
-433 ITPKA
+433 VTPK
-438 ETPKPQ
+438 T
-444 LNRKTG
+444 
-450 DFAFQRQSK
+450 
-459 FDQEGK
+459 
-465 LQIETEGL
+465 
-473 EPTTP
+473 
-478 LEPTSQEFKLIE
+478 
-490 ATIKTLLKKGRTND
+490 
-504 EIIADLA
+504 
-511 ARGFGGAIVGAEMK
+511 
-525 LRGGPNATVSFD
+525 
-537 NVLNKLRT
+537 
-545 DDKIS
+545 
-550 LQESIETANQSA
+550 
-562 RDAAK
+562 
-567 NAKAP
+567 
-572 EVVEEPKKPEA
+572 EA
-583 PKPKVLKRDGEL
+583 PKPKVLKRDNAL

-634 TKAIHTFREG
+634 SKAIQTFRKG
-644 GNKDVRALQIA
+644 GNKDFRALQIA

-661 LRKLNQKVSDP
+661 LRKLNQRILDP
-672 LSTLVGRGLQS
+672 MATLVGRGLQS
-683 HRQDAA
+683 HRQDAE
-689 KYNYQTVLSERA
+689 KYKYQTPLSERA

-713 SLRQTIENEADVS
+713 SLRQTIENEADVD

-743 LGQELDRQATQD
+743 LGDELDRQATSDYKQ
-755 FKNKLREATEK
+755 KLREAADV
-766 EPKEIPQEV
+766 EPQDIPQEV

-793 LRPEQKAKKGKE
+793 LGPEQKTKKGKD

-828 QIAQEESK
+828 QIAQEESR

-846 GDLAKIRQEVGP
+846 GNLAKIKQEVGP

-891 ESDISLQ
+891 DSDISLQ

-905 AQAKQKAQLEKRLKE
+905 AQAKEKTQLQKRLAE

-938 KAEADAEIEDLKNRI
+938 KAEADAEIEDLKRRI
-953 KFHEANEADA
+953 EFHEANERDA
-963 LKLEA
+963 LKLED

-992 KPKGPAK
+992 KPEGPTK
-999 VPGELEKVNE
+999 VSGELEKVNE

-1040 AEAEINKQLTKL
+1040 AEAEINKELSKL
-1052 DEELEELRSS
+1052 DKELEELRTS

-1067 IEPGVKKPKD
+1067 VEPSVKKPKE
-1077 KDPRVKEKEDKIAFY
+1077 KNPKVKEKEDKIAFY
-1092 KEARQQIITLKKR
+1092 KEARQQIINLKKKF
-1105 YAERARLLKL
+1105 AERARLLEL

-1126 VTPKP
+1126 VTTKP
-1131 TGPKK
+1131 SGPQK

-1155 RKRVDEIDR
+1155 RKRVDDIDR
-1164 ARLEMDEAFQEAKM
+1164 ANLEMDEAYQEAKM
-1178 LESIRKRRA
+1178 LESIQKRRA
-1187 IAQKRLDERRERFA
+1187 IAQKRLDERRARLG
-1201 DDTDLDRRA
+1201 DDNDLDRRA
-1210 AEKAGRNIEETDP
+1210 AERAGRNIEETDP
-1223 VLVETQQKIKFYDE
+1223 VLVETQEKIKFYDE
-1237 LEAEALKKKQ
+1237 IEAEALKKKQ

-1252 AKRAEMEGRGIV
+1252 AKRAEMEGKGIV

-1319 AVRKQAMLAA
+1319 SLRKQAMLDA

-1338 RFFKGWG
+1338 RLFKGWG

-1369 TFKQFA
+1369 TFKQFV
-1375 KLGAEPIADLMSTKN
+1375 KLGAEPIADLMFSTKN
-1390 YSGTQIGAWQVLK
+1390 YRGTQINAWQVLK
-1403 ANAYGLKEGL
+1403 ANAHGLAEGL
-1413 KNWKGTGRAVAMT
+1413 RNWKGTGRAVAMT

-1441 LTGDVSL
+1441 LTGDISL
-1448 GDPVKLFE
+1448 GDPVKLLE
-1456 AAQEQARRKRLR
+1456 AAEEQARRMRLK
-1468 GEDIKGVQHI
+1468 GEKVTGVQHI

-1484 GKMFN
+1484 GKMLN
-1489 EFMKLPLRGIMPID
+1489 ELLKLPLRGIMPID

-1511 RSELMA
+1511 RSELMS

-1529 DPKKAGELAAD
+1529 DPKKASELAAD
-1540 LYKQKWTKDQGLEIL
+1540 LYKQKWTKDQGIEIL

-1585 IAQPISD
+1585 IARPISD
-1592 KVLKFVKEL
+1592 KVLKIVKEL
-1601 KLLKDN
+1601 KQLKDN

-1623 VARGAGRSIR
+1623 VARGAGRSLR
-1633 VGVPIIPAAQAARNP
+1633 VGVPIIPAAQAVRNP
-1648 YNHRIKKVEGEIRDK
+1648 YNHKIKKVEGEIREK
-1663 DNYIAHEETTPQRK
+1663 DNRIANEETTPQRRQ
-1677 EELQKEKEELE
+1677 ELQKEKEELE

-1700 YHRDAITDTLIGSGM
+1700 YHRDAITDTLMGSGM
-1715 MATGFGMGAAGVA
+1715 MLTGYGMGAAGVA
-1728 VGTLAWMTP
+1728 LGTLAWMTP
-1737 EQRKKFQYKNPK
+1737 EQRKKFQHKNPK

-1756 GWGYREFFP
+1756 GWGYRELFP
-1765 LSIAFAIGADWGMYS
+1765 LSIAFAIGADMANYDD
-1780 EMKEFTDEEGKPIL
+1780 MKEFTDEDGKPIL
-1794 TQDQNAIGFIIRSMS
+1794 TKNQNKIGFVLRSIA

-1818 GGIKSLQKIATG
+1818 GGIKAIENIMTG
-1830 ESENINSVLADWLGS
+1830 KDDKINSVLADWLGS

-1851 QINKVMKLHFE
+1851 QVNKVLKLYFE
-1862 KGSVEELKGGDWQDR
+1862 KGSVEELKGGDIQDR
-1877 TAYRIVGHNP
+1877 LSYKVVGHNP

-1897 HDMQSP
+1897 HDLPSP

-1915 DRPQE
+1915 DRSQE

-1928 KKDIEGEG
+1928 KKDIEGDG

-1942 TQFPVVSGIDMYK
+1942 NNFPTISGLDMYK

-1980 ILEIVKDKR
+1980 IIEIVKNPK
-1989 WRKAWLKGSRKR
+1989 WRAAWQKGSRKR
-2001 TGTADIGSVSNPALQ
+2001 KGTIDSGSVSNLALQ
-2016 KLNTKFRVAYE
+2016 KLNTKFRLAYE
-2027 RAAKNIMKN
+2027 RAAKNMMKN
-2036 KALLNEFISEEENEV
+2036 KDLMKEFISEEENKV
-2051 GSVEYD
+2051 GSEDYRT
-2057 KYGKNKTL
+2057 YGKNKTF
-2065 KQVIDSA
+2065 QQAFDA
-2072 RGQSVLTG
+2072 AGGRSVLTG
-2080 RPIAVEEV
+2080 KPISMEEV
-2088 LGRNDLDE
+2088 LERNDLEE
-2096 LLQANPQMQLTD
+2096 LLEANPSLQLTD

>member
-1 MPTFEELRRNKY
+1 MPTFEELRKSKY
-13 GDSTPQP
+13 GDSKPQF
-20 EEEPDES
+20 EEEEVDDS
-27 TVPVEERLP
+27 TVPLEERLP
-36 APYEDSED
+36 APYEDAAD
-44 VMVSELLNQNPQLT
+44 IMVSELLNPNTQLT
-58 TEQQESGE
+58 TKQQEQSTSE
-66 EFTSEQWF
+66 EFSSEQWF
-74 GLALGTGVE
+74 GLALGTSFE
-83 LTAPIASNIAYL
+83 LTAPIASNLAYI
-95 KWLNRAKAAAKAT
+95 KWLNRAKAAAKVT
-108 RGLKATPLGLLGLGA
+108 KPFKATPLGLLGFGA
-123 AEVGI
+123 AEVTV

-133 VANQKIQLHYKS
+133 IANQKIQLHYKS
-145 QKKFKISE
+145 QKAFKLSE

-183 SKFSYRNIITKTGEK
+183 SKFSYRNIVTKGGEK

-206 LLESAFR
+206 ILESAFR

-219 LQEEELFDEAGN
+219 LQEQDLFDESGN

-250 NTAMHGGVG
+250 NTALHGGVG

-280 LMDGDLVKQIDDI
+280 LMEGELVKQVDDI
-293 NKEIQAE
+293 NKEIQKE
-300 AADVGIFTN
+300 ADDVGIFTN
-309 FKEKNARIA
+309 FAKKNAKIA
-318 ALKKKKKQVEEA
+318 KLKKQRKQLEEA
-330 KQLNQQLK
+330 KELNQQLK
-338 EEIQEENARVDEA
+338 EEIQEENTRVDDA

-361 QTLTEEELDAP
+361 QSLTEEELDAP
-372 DENLREYTEEDLEVP
+372 DEKLRE
-387 KERQPVEEVVEDP
+387 VEE
-400 GNFVDESFDLD
+400 
-411 LLKPKAEEP
+411 
-420 VVSET
+420 
-425 KVKKPEEV
+425 
-433 ITPKA
+433 
-438 ETPKPQ
+438 
-444 LNRKTG
+444 
-450 DFAFQRQSK
+450 
-459 FDQEGK
+459 
-465 LQIETEGL
+465 
-473 EPTTP
+473 
-478 LEPTSQEFKLIE
+478 E
-490 ATIKTLLKKGRTND
+490 A
-504 EIIADLA
+504 
-511 ARGFGGAIVGAEMK
+511 
-525 LRGGPNATVSFD
+525 
-537 NVLNKLRT
+537 
-545 DDKIS
+545 
-550 LQESIETANQSA
+550 
-562 RDAAK
+562 
-567 NAKAP
+567 
-572 EVVEEPKKPEA
+572 VEEPKTVEEEVEVETEEPKVEEPETKVQEEPIKEAEPPKPEA
-583 PKPKVLKRDGEL
+583 APTPKPKVLKRDNIL

-672 LSTLVGRGLQS
+672 LSTLIGRGMQS

-713 SLRQTIENEADVS
+713 SLRQTIENEADVT

-743 LGQELDRQATQD
+743 LGEELDRQATQD

-766 EPKEIPQEV
+766 KPKEIPQEV

-783 LREAQEEFAG
+783 LREAQQEFAG
-793 LRPEQKAKKGKE
+793 LKPEQKAKKGKD
-805 KSQEEIDIQN
+805 KSQEEIDIQK

-828 QIAQEESK
+828 QLAQEESR

-846 GDLAKIRQEVGP
+846 GDIAKIRQQVGP
-858 APDWANKKEVGSY
+858 APDWTNKKAVGSY
-871 LAKIRQVNNRTKKLL
+871 LATIRKVNNKTKKLL

-898 DPKKVAK
+898 DPNKVAK
-905 AQAKQKAQLEKRLKE
+905 AEAKKKARLQKRLKE
-920 LQKRFGDINKIR
+920 LRARAFQIEKIR
-932 PKDKPK
+932 PKDKAA
-938 KAEADAEIEDLKNRI
+938 KAEVNAEIEELERTV
-953 KFHEANEADA
+953 KFHEDNEADA
-963 LKLEA
+963 LKLEE

-992 KPKGPAK
+992 KPKGPSK
-999 VPGELEKVNE
+999 VPGELEKVNK
-1009 DINFLK
+1009 DISFLK
-1015 KNIKSRVKEID
+1015 SNIRSRVKEID

-1040 AEAEINKQLTKL
+1040 AEKEINKQISKL
-1052 DEELEELRSS
+1052 DDELQELRES

-1067 IEPGVKKPKD
+1067 VETGVKKPVE
-1077 KDPRVKEKEDKIAFY
+1077 KDPRIKEREDKIAYY
-1092 KEARQQIITLKKR
+1092 KEARQQIITLKKK
-1105 YAERARLLKL
+1105 YAERARLLEL

-1131 TGPKK
+1131 TGPRK

-1150 LRSNM
+1150 LRKNM
-1155 RKRVDEIDR
+1155 RQRVDDIDR
-1164 ARLEMDEAFQEAKM
+1164 ARLEMDEAYQEAKM

-1187 IAQKRLDERRERFA
+1187 IAQKRLDERRARLG
-1201 DDTDLDRRA
+1201 DDDDLDRRA
-1210 AEKAGRNIEETDP
+1210 AERAGRKIEETDP
-1223 VLVETQQKIKFYDE
+1223 VLVETQEKIKFYDE
-1237 LEAEALKKKQ
+1237 LEAEALKKKE

-1252 AKRAEMEGRGIV
+1252 ARRAEMEGRGVV

-1273 KPTGPQKVRS
+1273 KPTGPKKVRS

-1319 AVRKQAMLAA
+1319 SVRKQAMLAA

-1345 NNRVYS
+1345 NNRVYA
-1351 MIWQTSSVLAS
+1351 MIWQTSSVIAS

-1375 KLGAEPIADLMSTKN
+1375 KLGAEPIADLMSTKK
-1390 YSGTQIGAWQVLK
+1390 YRGTQIGALQVLK
-1403 ANAYGLKEGL
+1403 ANAYGLVEGL
-1413 KNWKGTGRAVAMT
+1413 RNWKGTGRAVAMT
-1426 AKNLESATGAAGTNR
+1426 AKNLESATGAAGANR
-1441 LTGDVSL
+1441 LTGDISL
-1448 GDPVKLFE
+1448 GDPEKLFE
-1456 AAQEQARRKRLR
+1456 AAEELARRKRLR
-1468 GEDIKGVQHI
+1468 GEKVTGVQHI

-1484 GKMFN
+1484 GKMLN
-1489 EFMKLPLRGIMPID
+1489 ELLKLPLRGIMPID

-1511 RSELMA
+1511 RSELMS
-1517 EAWKDAFDAIPN
+1517 EAWKDAFEAIPN
-1529 DPKKAGELAAD
+1529 DPKRASELAAD
-1540 LYKQKWTKDQGLEIL
+1540 LYKQKWTKDQGIEIL

-1572 LFDSNVANLDPSE
+1572 LFDSNVANLDPTE

-1592 KVLKFVKEL
+1592 TVLRFVKEL

-1607 PAIGTFIHLL
+1607 PSAGALIHLL

-1633 VGVPIIPAAQAARNP
+1633 VGVPIIPATQAIRNP
-1648 YNHRIKKVEGEIRDK
+1648 YNRRIKRVEGEIRNK
-1663 DNYIAHEETTPQRK
+1663 DNYIAHEETTPQRRQ
-1677 EELQKEKEELE
+1677 ELQKEKEELE
-1688 QRIKELKGRRIA
+1688 QKIKELKGRRIA
-1700 YHRDAITDTLIGSGM
+1700 YHRDAITDTLMGTGM
-1715 MATGFGMGAAGVA
+1715 MFAGYGMGAAGVA
-1728 VGTLAWMTP
+1728 LGTLAWMTP
-1737 EQRKKFQYKNPK
+1737 EQRRKFEHKNPK

-1756 GWGYREFFP
+1756 GWGYRELFP
-1765 LSIAFAIGADWGMYS
+1765 LSIAFAIGADLANYA
-1780 EMKEFTDEEGKPIL
+1780 EMKEFTGEDGKPIL
-1794 TQDQNAIGFIIRSMS
+1794 TEDQNHLGFVLRSIA
-1809 ELFKEVPVA
+1809 ELFREVPVA
-1818 GGIKSLQKIATG
+1818 GGMKSIERIMSGKD
-1830 ESENINSVLADWLGS
+1830 ENINSVLADWLGS
-1845 FGLVPS
+1845 FALMPS
-1851 QINKVMKLHFE
+1851 QINKVLKLFFE
-1862 KGSVEELKGGDWQDR
+1862 KGSVEELKGGTWQDR
-1877 TAYRIVGHNP
+1877 TAYKVTGHNP

-1903 KTLLNTFIRWAP
+1903 KTWLNTFIRWAP
-1915 DRPQE
+1915 ERAEE

-1928 KKDIEGEG
+1928 KKDIEGDG

-1942 TQFPVVSGIDMYK
+1942 NQFPAVSGIDMYK
-1955 FVDNNGVSLHY
+1955 FIDNNGVSLHY

-1973 KLNIDKT
+1973 KLNVDKK
-1980 ILEIVKDKR
+1980 IIEIVKDKK
-1989 WRKAWLKGSRKR
+1989 WRKAWLKGSKKR
-2001 TGTADIGSVSNPALQ
+2001 TGTASIGSVSNPALQ
-2016 KLNTKFRVAYE
+2016 VLNTTFRKSYE
-2027 RAAKNIMKN
+2027 AAAKNMMKDKN
-2036 KALLNEFISEEENEV
+2036 LLKEFISEEENEI
-2051 GSVEYD
+2051 GTLDYN
-2057 KYGKNKTL
+2057 KYGPHKTL

-2072 RGQSVLTG
+2072 RGKSVYTG
-2080 RPIAVEEV
+2080 EPVSVERA
-2088 LGRNDLDE
+2088 LGRNDLKE
-2096 LLQANPQMQLTD
+2096 LIEANP

>member
-1 MPTFEELRRNKY
+1 MPTFEELRRSKY
-13 GDSTPQP
+13 GDGKPP
-20 EEEPDES
+20 LEEEVDES
-27 TVPVEERLP
+27 TVPLEERLP
-36 APYEDSED
+36 TPYEDAAD
-44 VMVSELLNQNPQLT
+44 IMVSELLNPNTQLT
-58 TEQQESGE
+58 TEQQEQSNSE
-66 EFTSEQWF
+66 EFSSEQWF
-74 GLALGTGVE
+74 GLGLGTSFE
-83 LTAPIASNIAYL
+83 LTAPIASNLAYI
-95 KWLNRAKAAAKAT
+95 KWLNRAKAAAKVT
-108 RGLKATPLGLLGLGA
+108 RPFKATPVGLLGLGA
-123 AEVGI
+123 AEVTI

-133 VANQKIQLHYKS
+133 IANQKIQLHYKS
-145 QKKFKISE
+145 QKAFKLSE

-174 FKFLQPKTG
+174 FKFLQSKTG
-183 SKFSYRNIITKTGEK
+183 SKFSYRNIVTKGGEK

-206 LLESAFR
+206 ILESAFR

-219 LQEEELFDEAGN
+219 LQEEDLFDESGN

-250 NTAMHGGVG
+250 NTALHGGVG

-266 KGKAGRAEA
+266 KGKAGRTEA
-275 VKLTD
+275 VKLTN
-280 LMDGDLVKQIDDI
+280 LMDGELVKQVDDI
-293 NKEIQAE
+293 NKEIQKE
-300 AADVGIFTN
+300 ADAVGIFTN
-309 FKEKNARIA
+309 FAKKNAKIA
-318 ALKKKKKQVEEA
+318 KLKKQRKQLEEA
-330 KQLNQQLK
+330 QELNQQLK

-361 QTLTEEELDAP
+361 QSLTEEELDAP
-372 DENLREYTEEDLEVP
+372 DEKLRE
-387 KERQPVEEVVEDP
+387 VEE
-400 GNFVDESFDLD
+400 
-411 LLKPKAEEP
+411 
-420 VVSET
+420 
-425 KVKKPEEV
+425 
-433 ITPKA
+433 
-438 ETPKPQ
+438 
-444 LNRKTG
+444 
-450 DFAFQRQSK
+450 
-459 FDQEGK
+459 
-465 LQIETEGL
+465 
-473 EPTTP
+473 
-478 LEPTSQEFKLIE
+478 
-490 ATIKTLLKKGRTND
+490 
-504 EIIADLA
+504 
-511 ARGFGGAIVGAEMK
+511 
-525 LRGGPNATVSFD
+525 
-537 NVLNKLRT
+537 
-545 DDKIS
+545 
-550 LQESIETANQSA
+550 
-562 RDAAK
+562 
-567 NAKAP
+567 
-572 EVVEEPKKPEA
+572 EVVEEPKTVEEEATVETEEPTKVEEPVQPTAKEPVQEEPIKEPETPKPEA
-583 PKPKVLKRDGEL
+583 VPTPKPKVLKRDNVL
-595 QSLIDRTKAAF
+595 QSLIDRTKVAF

-619 IREGKKLYDNSISIF
+619 IREGKKLYDDSISIF

-672 LSTLVGRGLQS
+672 LSTLIGRGMQS

-755 FKNKLREATEK
+755 FKNKLREATDK

-828 QIAQEESK
+828 QIAQEEVK

-871 LAKIRQVNNRTKKLL
+871 LTKIRQVNNRTKKLL

-898 DPKKVAK
+898 DPNKVAK

-963 LKLEA
+963 LKLEE

-974 RLLKVETGPLG
+974 RLLEVETGPLG

-992 KPKGPAK
+992 KPKGPTK
-999 VPGELEKVNE
+999 VSGELEKVNE

-1040 AEAEINKQLTKL
+1040 AEAEINKQLSKL

-1067 IEPGVKKPKD
+1067 VEPGVKKPKD
-1077 KDPRVKEKEDKIAFY
+1077 KDPRVKEKEDKIAYY

-1164 ARLEMDEAFQEAKM
+1164 ARMEMDEAFQEAKM

-1187 IAQKRLDERRERFA
+1187 IAQKRLDERRARLG
-1201 DDTDLDRRA
+1201 DDYDLDRRA
-1210 AEKAGRNIEETDP
+1210 AERAGRKIEETDP
-1223 VLVETQQKIKFYDE
+1223 VLIEMQEKIKFYDE

-1252 AKRAEMEGRGIV
+1252 ARRAEMEGRGVV

-1319 AVRKQAMLAA
+1319 SVRNQAMLAA

-1345 NNRVYS
+1345 NNRVYA
-1351 MIWQTSSVLAS
+1351 MIWQTSSVIAS

-1375 KLGAEPIADLMSTKN
+1375 KLGAEPIADLMSTKK
-1390 YSGTQIGAWQVLK
+1390 YRGTQIGALQVLK
-1403 ANAYGLKEGL
+1403 ANTHGLVEGL
-1413 KNWKGTGRAVAMT
+1413 RNWRGTGRAVAMT
-1426 AKNLESATGAAGTNR
+1426 AKNLESATGAAGANR
-1441 LTGDVSL
+1441 LTGDISL

-1456 AAQEQARRKRLR
+1456 AAQEIARRKRLR
-1468 GEDIKGVQHI
+1468 GEKVTGVQHI

-1484 GKMFN
+1484 GKMLN
-1489 EFMKLPLRGIMPID
+1489 ELLKLPLRGIMPID

-1511 RSELMA
+1511 RSELMS
-1517 EAWKDAFDAIPN
+1517 EAWKDAFEAIPN
-1529 DPKKAGELAAD
+1529 DPKKASELAAD
-1540 LYKQKWTKDQGLEIL
+1540 LYKQKWTKDQGIEIL

-1572 LFDSNVANLDPSE
+1572 LFDSNVANLDPTE

-1592 KVLKFVKEL
+1592 TVLRFVKEL

-1607 PAIGTFIHLL
+1607 PSAGALIHLL

-1633 VGVPIIPAAQAARNP
+1633 VGVPIIPATQAIRNP
-1648 YNHRIKKVEGEIRDK
+1648 YNRRIKKVEREIRNK
-1663 DNYIAHEETTPQRK
+1663 DNYIAHEETTPQRRK
-1677 EELQKEKEELE
+1677 ELQVEKEELE

-1700 YHRDAITDTLIGSGM
+1700 YHRDAITDTLVGSGM
-1715 MATGFGMGAAGVA
+1715 MAAGYGMGAAGVA
-1728 VGTLAWMTP
+1728 LGTLAWMTP
-1737 EQRKKFQYKNPK
+1737 EQRRKFEHKNPK

-1756 GWGYREFFP
+1756 GWGYRELFP
-1765 LSIAFAIGADWGMYS
+1765 LSIAFAIGADMANYDG
-1780 EMKEFTDEEGKPIL
+1780 MKEFTGEDGKPIL
-1794 TQDQNAIGFIIRSMS
+1794 TEDQNRLGFVLRSIT

-1818 GGIKSLQKIATG
+1818 GGMKSIERIMSGKD
-1830 ESENINSVLADWLGS
+1830 ENINSVLADWLGS
-1845 FGLVPS
+1845 FALMPS
-1851 QINKVMKLHFE
+1851 QINKVLKLFFE
-1862 KGSVEELKGGDWQDR
+1862 KGSVEELKGGTWQDR
-1877 TAYRIVGHNP
+1877 TAYKVTGHNP

-1903 KTLLNTFIRWAP
+1903 KTWLNTFIRWAP
-1915 DRPQE
+1915 ERAEE

-1928 KKDIEGEG
+1928 KKDTEGDG

-1942 TQFPVVSGIDMYK
+1942 NQFPVVSGIDMYK
-1955 FVDNNGVSLHY
+1955 FIDNKGVSLHY

-1973 KLNIDKT
+1973 KLNVDKK
-1980 ILEIVKDKR
+1980 IIEIVKDKK
-1989 WRKAWLKGSRKR
+1989 WRKAWLKGSKKR
-2001 TGTADIGSVSNPALQ
+2001 TGTAAIGSVSNPALQ
-2016 KLNTKFRVAYE
+2016 VLNTTFRKSYE
-2027 RAAKNIMKN
+2027 AAAKNMMKDKN
-2036 KALLNEFISEEENEV
+2036 LLKEFISEEENEI
-2051 GSVEYD
+2051 GTLDYN
-2057 KYGKNKTL
+2057 KYGLHKTL

-2072 RGQSVLTG
+2072 RGKSVYTG
-2080 RPIAVEEV
+2080 EPVSIEKA

-2096 LLQANPQMQLTD
+2096 LIKANP

>member
-1 MPTFEELRRNKY
+1 MPTFEELRKSKY
-13 GDSTPQP
+13 GDSKPQI
-20 EEEPDES
+20 EEEEVDES
-27 TVPVEERLP
+27 TVPLEERLP
-36 APYEDSED
+36 APYEDAGD
-44 VMVSELLNQNPQLT
+44 IMVSELLNPNTQLT
-58 TEQQESGE
+58 TEQQEQSASE

-74 GLALGTGVE
+74 GLALGTSVE
-83 LTAPIASNIAYL
+83 LTAPIASNIAYI
-95 KWLNRAKAAAKAT
+95 KWLNRAKAASKAT
-108 RGLKATPLGLLGLGA
+108 RPLKGTPLGLLGLGA
-123 AEVGI
+123 AEVTV

-133 VANQKIQLHYKS
+133 VANQKIQQHYKS
-145 QKKFKISE
+145 QKAFKISE
-153 VMAAG
+153 VFAAG
-158 VFNASPVVKV
+158 VFNASPVVKFV
-168 IDGLPV
+168 DGLPV

-183 SKFSYRNIITKTGEK
+183 SKFSYRNIVTKGGEK

-206 LLESAFR
+206 LLESVFR

-219 LQEEELFDEAGN
+219 LQEEDLFDEAGN

-250 NTAMHGGVG
+250 NTALHGGVG

-280 LMDGDLVKQIDDI
+280 LMDGELVKQVDDI
-293 NKEIQAE
+293 NKEIQKE
-300 AADVGIFTN
+300 ADDVGVFTN
-309 FKEKNARIA
+309 FAKKNAKIA
-318 ALKKKKKQVEEA
+318 KLKKQRKQLEEA
-330 KQLNQQLK
+330 QELNQQLK

-387 KERQPVEEVVEDP
+387 KERQPVED
-400 GNFVDESFDLD
+400 D

-420 VVSET
+420 EVTLEVGELPKTLRELKQNFINKKLAVPAREGEFPYIETPEGYFKQGNVYRHKDDPDFKVEETDAEGVVKLAEDIANEAGGEGVYNLKRHMGPISN
-425 KVKKPEEV
+425 PEAASK
-433 ITPKA
+433 TLKDKA
-438 ETPKPQ
+438 EELAPIQEKQRDLLRKKYGDTVTVYRVEDPDFTPSPERDVSSWSLERQNVEDRLQVEGTVLKE
-444 LNRKTG
+444 KTIAV
-450 DFAFQRQSK
+450 DDVQFVYNYR
-459 FDQEGK
+459 
-465 LQIETEGL
+465 ETEV
-473 EPTTP
+473 
-478 LEPTSQEFKLIE
+478 
-490 ATIKTLLKKGRTND
+490 LLRD
-504 EIIADLA
+504 DAIA
-511 ARGFGGAIVGAEMK
+511 
-525 LRGGPNATVSFD
+525 
-537 NVLNKLRT
+537 
-545 DDKIS
+545 
-550 LQESIETANQSA
+550 
-562 RDAAK
+562 
-567 NAKAP
+567 
-572 EVVEEPKKPEA
+572 KKPEA
-583 PKPKVLKRDGEL
+583 PTPKVLKRDNAL

-619 IREGKKLYDNSISIF
+619 IREGKKLYDDSISIF

-672 LSTLVGRGLQS
+672 MSTLVARGLQS

-701 GAESDAWSDVEK
+701 GAGSDAWSDVEK
-713 SLRQTIENEADVS
+713 SLRQTIENEADVT

-755 FKNKLREATEK
+755 FKNKLREAVEK

-783 LREAQEEFAG
+783 LREAQQEFAG

-858 APDWANKKEVGSY
+858 TPDWNNKKEVASY
-871 LAKIRQVNNRTKKLL
+871 LSTIRKVNNKTKKLL
-886 QKQVV
+886 QKQVI

-898 DPKKVAK
+898 DPNKVAK

-992 KPKGPAK
+992 KPKGPTK
-999 VPGELEKVNE
+999 VSGELEKVN
-1009 DINFLK
+1009 
-1015 KNIKSRVKEID
+1015 
-1026 KAALE
+1026 
-1031 MTDEFQAAK
+1031 
-1040 AEAEINKQLTKL
+1040 
-1052 DEELEELRSS
+1052 
-1062 FAKEP
+1062 
-1067 IEPGVKKPKD
+1067 
-1077 KDPRVKEKEDKIAFY
+1077 
-1092 KEARQQIITLKKR
+1092 
-1105 YAERARLLKL
+1105 
-1115 ETGPLG
+1115 
-1121 AQRAE
+1121 
-1126 VTPKP
+1126 
-1131 TGPKK
+1131 
-1136 SEGVIADLDKDIAF
+1136 KDIAF

-1164 ARLEMDEAFQEAKM
+1164 ARLEMTEEFQEAKM

-1187 IAQKRLDERRERFA
+1187 IAQKRLDERRARLG
-1201 DDTDLDRRA
+1201 DDDDLDRRA
-1210 AEKAGRNIEETDP
+1210 AERAGRKIEETDP
-1223 VLVETQQKIKFYDE
+1223 VLVETQEKIKFYDE

-1252 AKRAEMEGRGIV
+1252 ARRAEMEGRGVV
-1264 SEMRAHLAP
+1264 SEMRAHLEP

-1345 NNRVYS
+1345 NNRVYA
-1351 MIWQTSSVLAS
+1351 MIWQTSSVIAS
-1362 ALGGIAS
+1362 ALGGISS

-1375 KLGAEPIADLMSTKN
+1375 KLGTEPIANLMTTKK
-1390 YSGTQIGAWQVLK
+1390 YRGTQIGALQVLI
-1403 ANAYGLKEGL
+1403 ANTHGLVEGL
-1413 KNWKGTGRAVAMT
+1413 RNWRGTGRAVAMT
-1426 AKNLESATGAAGTNR
+1426 AKNLESATGASGANR
-1441 LTGDVSL
+1441 LTGDISL
-1448 GDPVKLFE
+1448 GDPEKLFE
-1456 AAQEQARRKRLR
+1456 AAQELARRKRLR
-1468 GEDIKGVQHI
+1468 GEKVTGVQHI

-1484 GKMFN
+1484 GKMLN
-1489 EFMKLPLRGIMPID
+1489 ELLKLPLRGIMPID

-1511 RSELMA
+1511 RSELMS
-1517 EAWKDAFDAIPN
+1517 EAWKDAFEAIPN
-1529 DPKKAGELAAD
+1529 DPKKARELAAD
-1540 LYKQKWTKDQGLEIL
+1540 LYKQKWTKDQGIEIL

-1572 LFDSNVANLDPSE
+1572 LFDSNVANLDPTE
-1585 IAQPISD
+1585 IAQPIAD
-1592 KVLKFVKEL
+1592 TALRFVKEL
-1601 KLLKDN
+1601 KQLKDN
-1607 PAIGTFIHLL
+1607 PAAGALIHLL

-1633 VGVPIIPAAQAARNP
+1633 VGVPIIPATQAIRNP
-1648 YNHRIKKVEGEIRDK
+1648 YNRRIKKVEGEIRDK
-1663 DNYIAHEETTPQRK
+1663 DNYIANEETTPQRRQ
-1677 EELQKEKEELE
+1677 ELQKEKEELE

-1700 YHRDAITDTLIGSGM
+1700 YHRDAITDTLMGSGM
-1715 MATGFGMGAAGVA
+1715 MFAGYGMGAAGVA
-1728 VGTLAWMTP
+1728 LGTLAWMTP
-1737 EQRKKFQYKNPK
+1737 EQRRKFEHKNPK
-1749 AKANTIE
+1749 AKSNTIE
-1756 GWGYREFFP
+1756 GWGYRELFP
-1765 LSIAFAIGADWGMYS
+1765 LSVAFAIGADMANYE
-1780 EMKEFTDEEGKPIL
+1780 EMKDFTGKDGKPIL
-1794 TQDQNAIGFIIRSMS
+1794 TEDQNRLGFVLRSIA
-1809 ELFKEVPVA
+1809 ELFREVPVA
-1818 GGIKSLQKIATG
+1818 GGIKSIDRILTG
-1830 ESENINSVLADWLGS
+1830 KDENINSVLADWLGS
-1845 FGLVPS
+1845 FALMPS
-1851 QINKVMKLHFE
+1851 QINKVLKLFFE
-1862 KGSVEELKGGDWQDR
+1862 KGSVEELKGGTWQDR
-1877 TAYRIVGHNP
+1877 TAYKITGHNP

-1903 KTLLNTFIRWAP
+1903 KTWLNTFIRWAP
-1915 DRPQE
+1915 ERSEE

-1928 KKDIEGEG
+1928 KKDIEGDG

-1942 TQFPVVSGIDMYK
+1942 NKFPTISGIDMYK
-1955 FVDNNGVSLHY
+1955 FIDNNGVSLHY

-1973 KLNIDKT
+1973 KLNVDKT
-1980 ILEIVKDKR
+1980 IIEIIKNKK

-2016 KLNTKFRVAYE
+2016 VLNTAFTKAYKA
-2027 RAAKNIMKN
+2027 AAKNMMKD
-2036 KALLNEFISEEENEV
+2036 KVLLKEFISEEENEV
-2051 GSVEYD
+2051 GTLDYN
-2057 KYGKNKTL
+2057 KYGPHKTL

-2072 RGQSVLTG
+2072 RGQTVFTGTPVSVERT
-2080 RPIAVEEV
+2080 

-2096 LLQANPQMQLTD
+2096 LLKTNP

>member
-1 MPTFEELRRNKY
+1 MPTFEELRKNKY
-13 GDSTPQP
+13 GDSKPQP
-20 EEEPDES
+20 EEELDES

-36 APYEDSED
+36 APYEDSGD
-44 VMVSELLNQNPQLT
+44 IMVNELLNQNPQLT

-74 GLALGTGVE
+74 GLALGTSVE

-95 KWLNRAKAAAKAT
+95 KWLKRAKTVA
-108 RGLKATPLGLLGLGA
+108 RPLRMNPLGVVA

-128 GALSN
+128 GVLSN
-133 VANQKIQLHYKS
+133 IANQQIQLKYKS
-145 QKKFKISE
+145 QKAFKISE

-183 SKFSYRNIITKTGEK
+183 SKFAYRNIITKGGEK

-206 LLESAFR
+206 ALESAFR

-231 VKEGV
+231 VREGV

-266 KGKAGRAEA
+266 KGRAGRAEA

-293 NKEIQAE
+293 NKEIQEE
-300 AADVGIFTN
+300 ADGVGIFSALTTN

-318 ALKKKKKQVEEA
+318 ALKKKKKQIEEA
-330 KQLNQQLK
+330 KELNQQLK
-338 EEIQEENARVDEA
+338 EEIQEENVRVDEA

-387 KERQPVEEVVEDP
+387 KERQPVEEPEVKVEEEVVE
-400 GNFVDESFDLD
+400 
-411 LLKPKAEEP
+411 
-420 VVSET
+420 
-425 KVKKPEEV
+425 
-433 ITPKA
+433 
-438 ETPKPQ
+438 
-444 LNRKTG
+444 
-450 DFAFQRQSK
+450 
-459 FDQEGK
+459 
-465 LQIETEGL
+465 

-478 LEPTSQEFKLIE
+478 VEKVPEDIEPTTVKDEE
-490 ATIKTLLKKGRTND
+490 VEIK
-504 EIIADLA
+504 E
-511 ARGFGGAIVGAEMK
+511 
-525 LRGGPNATVSFD
+525 
-537 NVLNKLRT
+537 
-545 DDKIS
+545 
-550 LQESIETANQSA
+550 
-562 RDAAK
+562 
-567 NAKAP
+567 P
-572 EVVEEPKKPEA
+572 EVVEEPKKPEAA

-634 TKAIHTFREG
+634 SKAIHTFREG
-644 GNKDVRALQIA
+644 GNKDFRALQIA

-701 GAESDAWSDVEK
+701 GAENDAWSDVEK
-713 SLRQTIENEADVS
+713 ALRQTIENEADVN
-726 LFKNIQDA
+726 LFKSIQDA

-743 LGQELDRQATQD
+743 LGEELDKQATQD
-755 FKNKLREATEK
+755 YK
-766 EPKEIPQEV
+766 
-775 IISRLQKK
+775 KK
-783 LREAQEEFAG
+783 LRENI
-793 LRPEQKAKKGKE
+793 E
-805 KSQEEIDIQN
+805 KN
-815 RLDFY
+815 
-820 ATGKREAK
+820 
-828 QIAQEESK
+828 
-836 LETYL
+836 
-841 ELLEE
+841 
-846 GDLAKIRQEVGP
+846 P
-858 APDWANKKEVGSY
+858 KEV
-871 LAKIRQVNNRTKKLL
+871 AKT
-886 QKQVV
+886 
-891 ESDISLQ
+891 
-898 DPKKVAK
+898 
-905 AQAKQKAQLEKRLKE
+905 QAKQKAQLEKRLKE
-920 LQKRFGDINKIR
+920 LQKRFGDIDKIR

-938 KAEADAEIEDLKNRI
+938 KAEADAEIEELKNTI
-953 KFHEANEADA
+953 KFHEAVESEA

-968 ALKERA
+968 ALKERE
-974 RLLKVETGPLG
+974 RLLEVETGPLG
-985 QQRAEIT
+985 AQRAEIT
-992 KPKGPAK
+992 KPKEPSK

-1015 KNIKSRVKEID
+1015 KNIRSRVKGID

-1040 AEAEINKQLTKL
+1040 VEGEINKELSKL
-1052 DEELEELRSS
+1052 DAELEELRAA
-1062 FAKEP
+1062 FTKEP
-1067 IEPGVKKPKD
+1067 VEPGVKKPKQ
-1077 KDPRVKEKEDKIAFY
+1077 KDPRVKEKEDEIAFY
-1092 KEARQQIITLKKR
+1092 KKARQEIITLKKR
-1105 YAERARLLKL
+1105 YAERARLLEL

-1121 AQRAE
+1121 QQRAE

-1131 TGPKK
+1131 TGPVK
-1136 SEGVIADLDKDIAF
+1136 SKGIIAELDKQIAF
-1150 LRSNM
+1150 LRSSM
-1155 RKRVDEIDR
+1155 RKRVDDIDR

-1178 LESIRKRRA
+1178 LEAIRKRRA
-1187 IAQKRLDERRERFA
+1187 IAQKRLDERRERFG
-1201 DDTDLDRRA
+1201 DDDDLDRRA
-1210 AEKAGRNIEETDP
+1210 AERAGRKIEETDP
-1223 VLVETQQKIKFYDE
+1223 VLVKTQEEIKFYDE
-1237 LEAEALKKKQ
+1237 AEAEALKKKE

-1252 AKRAEMEGRGIV
+1252 AKRAEMEGRGV
-1264 SEMRAHLAP
+1264 MSEMRAHLAP

-1319 AVRKQAMLAA
+1319 SVRKQAMLAA

-1338 RFFKGWG
+1338 RFFKEWG
-1345 NNRVYS
+1345 NKRVYA
-1351 MIWQTSSVLAS
+1351 MIHQTSSVIAS

-1369 TFKQFA
+1369 TFKQFV
-1375 KLGAEPIADLMSTKN
+1375 KLGTEPLSDLMSTKN
-1390 YSGTQIGAWQVLK
+1390 YSGTQISALQVLK
-1403 ANAYGLKEGL
+1403 ANAYGLREGL

-1426 AKNLESATGAAGTNR
+1426 AKNLESATGGAGMNR
-1441 LTGDVSL
+1441 LTGDISL

-1456 AAQEQARRKRLR
+1456 AALEQARRKRLR

-1478 FARMPI
+1478 FARMPL

-1511 RSELMA
+1511 RTELMA

-1529 DPKKAGELAAD
+1529 DPKKASELAAD

-1648 YNHRIKKVEGEIRDK
+1648 YNHRIKKVEGQIRDK
-1663 DNYIAHEETTPQRK
+1663 NNYIAHEETTPQRRQ
-1677 EELQKEKEELE
+1677 ELQKEKEELE

-1700 YHRDAITDTLIGSGM
+1700 YHRDAITDTLMGSGM
-1715 MATGFGMGAAGVA
+1715 MLTGYGMGAAGVA

-1737 EQRKKFQYKNPK
+1737 EQRKKFQHKNPK

-1756 GWGYREFFP
+1756 GWGYRELFP
-1765 LSIAFAIGADWGMYS
+1765 LSIGFAIGADYAMYS

-1794 TQDQNAIGFIIRSMS
+1794 TKDQSAIGFILRSIT

-1818 GGIKSLQKIATG
+1818 GGMKSVQKIMSG
-1830 ESENINSVLADWLGS
+1830 EKEQINSVLADWLGS
-1845 FGLVPS
+1845 FALMPS
-1851 QINKVMKLHFE
+1851 QINKVMKLYFE

-1915 DRPQE
+1915 DRSQE

-1928 KKDIEGEG
+1928 KKDIEGDG

-1942 TQFPVVSGIDMYK
+1942 SQFPAISGIDMYK

-1980 ILEIVKDKR
+1980 IIEIVKNPK
-1989 WRKAWLKGSRKR
+1989 WRAAWQKGSRKR
-2001 TGTADIGSVSNPALQ
+2001 TGTIDIGSVSNPALQ
-2016 KLNTKFRVAYE
+2016 KLNTKFRLAYE
-2027 RAAKNIMKN
+2027 RAAKNMMKN
-2036 KALLNEFISEEENEV
+2036 KTLLNEFISEEENEV
-2051 GSVEYD
+2051 GTVEYD

-2065 KQVIDSA
+2065 KQVIDLA
-2072 RGQSVLTG
+2072 RGQSVSTG
-2080 RPIAVEEV
+2080 TPVAVGEV
-2088 LGRNDLDE
+2088 LGRNDLEE
-2096 LLQANPQMQLTD
+2096 LLESQRTD

>member
-1 MPTFEELRRNKY
+1 MPTFEELRKSKY
-13 GDSTPQP
+13 GDSKPQV
-20 EEEPDES
+20 EEEEVDES
-27 TVPVEERLP
+27 TVPLEERLP
-36 APYEDSED
+36 APYEDAD
-44 VMVSELLNQNPQLT
+44 DIMVSELLNPNTQLT
-58 TEQQESGE
+58 TEQQEQSTGE

-74 GLALGTGVE
+74 GLALGTSVE
-83 LTAPIASNIAYL
+83 LTAPIASNIAYI
-95 KWLNRAKAAAKAT
+95 KWLNRAKAASKAT
-108 RGLKATPLGLLGLGA
+108 RLLKGTPLGLLGFGA
-123 AEVGI
+123 GEVTV

-133 VANQKIQLHYKS
+133 VANQKIQQHYKS
-145 QKKFKISE
+145 QKAFKISE
-153 VMAAG
+153 VFAAG
-158 VFNASPVVKV
+158 VFNASPVVKFV
-168 IDGLPV
+168 DGLPV

-183 SKFSYRNIITKTGEK
+183 SKFSYRNIVTKGGEK

-219 LQEEELFDEAGN
+219 LQEEDLFDEAGN

-250 NTAMHGGVG
+250 NTALHGSVG

-280 LMDGDLVKQIDDI
+280 LMDGELVKQVDDI
-293 NKEIQAE
+293 NKEIQKE
-300 AADVGIFTN
+300 ADDVGVFTN
-309 FKEKNARIA
+309 FAKKNAKIA
-318 ALKKKKKQVEEA
+318 KLKKQRKQVEEA
-330 KQLNQQLK
+330 QELNQQLK

-372 DENLREYTEEDLEVP
+372 DEKLRE
-387 KERQPVEEVVEDP
+387 
-400 GNFVDESFDLD
+400 
-411 LLKPKAEEP
+411 
-420 VVSET
+420 
-425 KVKKPEEV
+425 
-433 ITPKA
+433 
-438 ETPKPQ
+438 
-444 LNRKTG
+444 
-450 DFAFQRQSK
+450 
-459 FDQEGK
+459 
-465 LQIETEGL
+465 
-473 EPTTP
+473 
-478 LEPTSQEFKLIE
+478 
-490 ATIKTLLKKGRTND
+490 
-504 EIIADLA
+504 
-511 ARGFGGAIVGAEMK
+511 VGE
-525 LRGGPNATVSFD
+525 
-537 NVLNKLRT
+537 
-545 DDKIS
+545 
-550 LQESIETANQSA
+550 
-562 RDAAK
+562 
-567 NAKAP
+567 
-572 EVVEEPKKPEA
+572 EVVEEPKVVEEEPAVQPKVEEPTAAGELAPPTAKEPETVVKQEPIEKPEA
-583 PKPKVLKRDGEL
+583 PKPETVPTPKILKRDNVL

-619 IREGKKLYDNSISIF
+619 IREGKKLYDDSISIF

-713 SLRQTIENEADVS
+713 SLRQTIENEADVT

-755 FKNKLREATEK
+755 FKNKLREAVEK

-783 LREAQEEFAG
+783 LREAQQEFAG

-828 QIAQEESK
+828 QVAQEESK

-846 GDLAKIRQEVGP
+846 GDLAKIKQEVGP
-858 APDWANKKEVGSY
+858 SPDWNNKKEVASY
-871 LAKIRQVNNRTKKLL
+871 LSTIRKVNNKTKKLL
-886 QKQVV
+886 QKQVI

-898 DPKKVAK
+898 DPNKVAK

-985 QQRAEIT
+985 QQRAEIA
-992 KPKGPAK
+992 KPKGPTK
-999 VPGELEKVNE
+999 VSGELEKVN
-1009 DINFLK
+1009 
-1015 KNIKSRVKEID
+1015 
-1026 KAALE
+1026 
-1031 MTDEFQAAK
+1031 
-1040 AEAEINKQLTKL
+1040 
-1052 DEELEELRSS
+1052 
-1062 FAKEP
+1062 
-1067 IEPGVKKPKD
+1067 
-1077 KDPRVKEKEDKIAFY
+1077 
-1092 KEARQQIITLKKR
+1092 
-1105 YAERARLLKL
+1105 
-1115 ETGPLG
+1115 
-1121 AQRAE
+1121 
-1126 VTPKP
+1126 
-1131 TGPKK
+1131 
-1136 SEGVIADLDKDIAF
+1136 KDIAF

-1164 ARLEMDEAFQEAKM
+1164 ARLEMTEEFQEAKM

-1187 IAQKRLDERRERFA
+1187 IAQKRLDERRARLG
-1201 DDTDLDRRA
+1201 DDDDLDRRA
-1210 AEKAGRNIEETDP
+1210 AERAGRKIEETDP
-1223 VLVETQQKIKFYDE
+1223 VLVETQEKIKFYDE

-1252 AKRAEMEGRGIV
+1252 ARRAEMEGRGVV

-1345 NNRVYS
+1345 NNRVYA
-1351 MIWQTSSVLAS
+1351 MIWQTSSVIAS

-1375 KLGAEPIADLMSTKN
+1375 KLGAEPIADLMSTKK
-1390 YSGTQIGAWQVLK
+1390 YRGTQIGALQVLK
-1403 ANAYGLKEGL
+1403 ANAHGLAEGL
-1413 KNWKGTGRAVAMT
+1413 RNWKGTGRAVAMT
-1426 AKNLESATGAAGTNR
+1426 AKNLESATGAAGANR
-1441 LTGDVSL
+1441 LTGDISL
-1448 GDPVKLFE
+1448 GDPEKLFE
-1456 AAQEQARRKRLR
+1456 AAQELARRKRLR
-1468 GEDIKGVQHI
+1468 GEKVTGVQHI

-1484 GKMFN
+1484 GKMLN
-1489 EFMKLPLRGIMPID
+1489 ELLKLPLRGIMPID

-1511 RSELMA
+1511 RSELMS
-1517 EAWKDAFDAIPN
+1517 EAWKDAFEAIPN
-1529 DPKKAGELAAD
+1529 DPKKARELAAD
-1540 LYKQKWTKDQGLEIL
+1540 LYKQKWTKDQGIEIL

-1572 LFDSNVANLDPSE
+1572 LFDSNVANLDPTE

-1592 KVLKFVKEL
+1592 TVLRFVKEL

-1607 PAIGTFIHLL
+1607 PSAGALIHLL

-1633 VGVPIIPAAQAARNP
+1633 VGVPIIPATQAIRNP
-1648 YNHRIKKVEGEIRDK
+1648 YNRRIKRVEGEIRNK
-1663 DNYIAHEETTPQRK
+1663 DNYIAHEETTPQRRQ
-1677 EELQKEKEELE
+1677 ELQKEKEELE
-1688 QRIKELKGRRIA
+1688 QRVKELKGRRIA
-1700 YHRDAITDTLIGSGM
+1700 YHRDAITDTLMGSGM
-1715 MATGFGMGAAGVA
+1715 MAAGYGMGAAGVA
-1728 VGTLAWMTP
+1728 LGTLAWMTP
-1737 EQRKKFQYKNPK
+1737 EQRRKFEHKNPK

-1756 GWGYREFFP
+1756 GWGYRELFP
-1765 LSIAFAIGADWGMYS
+1765 LSIAFAIGADMANYDL
-1780 EMKEFTDEEGKPIL
+1780 MKDFTGEDGKPIL
-1794 TQDQNAIGFIIRSMS
+1794 TEDQNRLGFVLRSIA
-1809 ELFKEVPVA
+1809 ELFREVPVA
-1818 GGIKSLQKIATG
+1818 GGMKSIERIMSGKD
-1830 ESENINSVLADWLGS
+1830 ENINSVLADWLGS
-1845 FGLVPS
+1845 FALMPS
-1851 QINKVMKLHFE
+1851 QINKVLKLFFE
-1862 KGSVEELKGGDWQDR
+1862 KGSVEELKGGTWQDR
-1877 TAYRIVGHNP
+1877 TAYKITGHNP

-1903 KTLLNTFIRWAP
+1903 KTWLNTFIRWAP
-1915 DRPQE
+1915 ERSEE

-1928 KKDIEGEG
+1928 KKDIEGDG

-1942 TQFPVVSGIDMYK
+1942 NKFPTISGIDMYK
-1955 FVDNNGVSLHY
+1955 FIDNNGVSLHY

-1973 KLNIDKT
+1973 KLNVDKT
-1980 ILEIVKDKR
+1980 IIEIIKNKK

-2016 KLNTKFRVAYE
+2016 VLNTAFTKAYKA
-2027 RAAKNIMKN
+2027 AAKNMMKD
-2036 KALLNEFISEEENEV
+2036 KVLLKEFISEEENEV
-2051 GSVEYD
+2051 GTLDYN
-2057 KYGKNKTL
+2057 KYGPHKTL

-2072 RGQSVLTG
+2072 RGQTVFTGTPVSVERT
-2080 RPIAVEEV
+2080 

-2096 LLQANPQMQLTD
+2096 LLKTNF

>member
-1 MPTFEELRRNKY
+1 MSFELANKIIA
-13 GDSTPQP
+13 GEKVSPKEP

-36 APYEDSED
+36 APYEDAGD
-44 VMVSELLNQNPQLT
+44 IMVSELLDQNPQLT

-309 FKEKNARIA
+309 FKEKNARVA

-330 KQLNQQLK
+330 KELNQQLK

-420 VVSET
+420 EVTKEGWQTTKEVKGDSKVEVQTSSWKGVDEYGDPVEVVVKWFDGKYQGTKTYELKPDGSRGGKTDSIVYKET
-425 KVKKPEEV
+425 EDKLKQGDTTALPEVIEQQPGTFKKEEV
-433 ITPKA
+433 EVK
-438 ETPKPQ
+438 E
-444 LNRKTG
+444 
-450 DFAFQRQSK
+450 
-459 FDQEGK
+459 
-465 LQIETEGL
+465 
-473 EPTTP
+473 
-478 LEPTSQEFKLIE
+478 
-490 ATIKTLLKKGRTND
+490 
-504 EIIADLA
+504 
-511 ARGFGGAIVGAEMK
+511 
-525 LRGGPNATVSFD
+525 
-537 NVLNKLRT
+537 
-545 DDKIS
+545 
-550 LQESIETANQSA
+550 
-562 RDAAK
+562 
-567 NAKAP
+567 P

-606 SGGDVPTIEGANI
+606 SGGDVPTIEGPNI

-672 LSTLVGRGLQS
+672 MAALAARGLRS

-689 KYNYQTVLSERA
+689 KDNYQTVLSERA
-701 GAESDAWSDVEK
+701 ITERGAWGDVER
-713 SLRQTIENEADVS
+713 SLRQAIENEADVS

-743 LGQELDRQATQD
+743 LGQELDRQTTQD
-755 FKNKLREATEK
+755 FKNKLREATAK

-992 KPKGPAK
+992 KPKGPVK

-1067 IEPGVKKPKD
+1067 IKPGVKKPKD

-1164 ARLEMDEAFQEAKM
+1164 AKLEMDEAFQEAKM

-1319 AVRKQAMLAA
+1319 AVRKQAVSLAEK
-1329 QRDVETKLS
+1329 DVQNKFV
-1338 RFFKGWG
+1338 RIMKQWG
-1345 NNRVYS
+1345 NYRVYA
-1351 MIWQTSSVLAS
+1351 MIHQTSSVLAS
-1362 ALGGIAS
+1362 ALGGIS
-1369 TFKQFA
+1369 SSFKQFA
-1375 KLGAEPIADLMSTKN
+1375 KLGAEPIADFLSSKEFRSSE
-1390 YSGTQIGAWQVLK
+1390 SGRVKEAILTFQ
-1403 ANAYGLKEGL
+1403 ANLYGLREGFR
-1413 KNWKGTGRAVAMT
+1413 NWEGTGRAVAMT
-1426 AKNLESATGAAGTNR
+1426 AKNLKGATGATGLNR
-1441 LTGDVSL
+1441 LTGDVL
-1448 GDPVKLFE
+1448 VGDPVKLFE
-1456 AAQEQARRKRLR
+1456 AAKEQARRQRLK
-1468 GEDIKGVQHI
+1468 GEKITGVQHI

-1484 GKMFN
+1484 GKIID
-1489 EFMKLPLRGIMPID
+1489 EIMKLPLRGIMPID
-1503 ELFRRQLL
+1503 ELFKRQLL

-1517 EAWKDAFDAIPN
+1517 EAWKDAYNAIPN

-1572 LFDSNVANLDPSE
+1572 LMDSNVANLSPEE
-1585 IAQPISD
+1585 IYVPIAD
-1592 KVLKFVKEL
+1592 RFLRGVKDLRNENDYQGASAL
-1601 KLLKDN
+1601 
-1607 PAIGTFIHLL
+1607 IHLL
-1617 APIMTV
+1617 FPILTV
-1623 VARGAGRSIR
+1623 VARGASRSFR
-1633 VGVPIIPAAQAARNP
+1633 VGVPIIPMTQARVLNP
-1648 YNHRIKKVEGEIRDK
+1648 YNSKIKKVETDIINK
-1663 DNYIAHEETTPQRK
+1663 DNQIAHKETTSSERF
-1677 EELQKEKEELE
+1677 ELQRSKEGLE
-1688 QRIKELKGRRIA
+1688 QKLKDLKGRRVA
-1700 YHRDAITDTLIGSGM
+1700 YNRDAITDMIVGAGMIGSGIL
-1715 MATGFGMGAAGVA
+1715 AGSA
-1728 VGTLAWMTP
+1728 GIAIGTLSWMTRNQK
-1737 EQRKKFQYKNPK
+1737 EKFERKSPKN
-1749 AKANTIE
+1749 KANTIG
-1756 GWGYREFFP
+1756 GWSYKEFFP
-1765 LSIAFAIGADWGMYS
+1765 LSIGFALGADIGMYLKLR
-1780 EMKEFTDEEGKPIL
+1780 ENAPDGKPIL
-1794 TQDQNAIGFIIRSMS
+1794 TKDQSYFNIGINAII
-1809 ELFKEVPVA
+1809 ELYKEIPVA
-1818 GGIKSLQKIATG
+1818 GGIKTVEKLFSQDDDQMY
-1830 ESENINSVLADWLGS
+1830 SVLSDWLSS
-1845 FGLVPS
+1845 FIFIPS
-1851 QINKVMKLHFE
+1851 QVKKVLKLHFE
-1862 KGSVEELKGGDWQDR
+1862 KGSIEDLKGGSWLDR
-1877 TAYRIVGHNP
+1877 TTYNTLGHNP

-1897 HDMQSP
+1897 HDMQSD
-1903 KTLLNTFIRWAP
+1903 KTLLNTFLRMAP
-1915 DRPQE
+1915 DRAE
-1920 LNAFDEVY
+1920 GLNEFDLIF
-1928 KKDIEGEG
+1928 KKDIEGDGE
-1936 QLIKPP
+1936 LIKPP
-1942 TQFPVVSGIDMYK
+1942 NQFPISDYSGIDMYK
-1955 FVDNNGVSLHY
+1955 FKDNNGMTLRY
-1966 RFNQEVK
+1966 RFNQELK
-1973 KLNIDKT
+1973 KLKVDEQV
-1980 ILEIVKDKR
+1980 LEKIKNKSWKKKYER
-1989 WRKAWLKGSRKR
+1989 GSERR
-2001 TGTADIGSVSNPALQ
+2001 DNTVDLTSVSNPGLRD
-2016 KLNTKFRVAYE
+2016 LNEILNKGYKK
-2027 RAAKNIMKN
+2027 AAKNILKN
-2036 KALLNEFISEEENEV
+2036 IGNTGNTVWIDEFISEEENEV
-2051 GSVEYD
+2051 GTVEYN
-2057 KYGKNKTL
+2057 KYGPHKTL
-2065 KQVIDSA
+2065 RQVTDKA
-2072 RGQSVLTG
+2072 KGKSVHTG
-2080 RPIAVEEV
+2080 SPISLDEILKEQ
-2088 LGRNDLDE
+2088 DLEE
-2096 LLQANPQMQLTD
+2096 LLQANPQMQRTD

>member
-1 MPTFEELRRNKY
+1 MPTFEELRRSKY

-20 EEEPDES
+20 EEESDES

-36 APYEDSED
+36 APYEDAGD
-44 VMVSELLNQNPQLT
+44 IMVSELLDQNPQLT
-58 TEQQESGE
+58 TEQQESSE

-83 LTAPIASNIAYL
+83 LTTPIAGNIAYL

-123 AEVGI
+123 GEVILG
-128 GALSN
+128 GLSN

-183 SKFSYRNIITKTGEK
+183 SKFAYRNIITKTGEK

-293 NKEIQAE
+293 NKEIQAT

-309 FKEKNARIA
+309 IKEKNAKIA

-361 QTLTEEELDAP
+361 QTLTEEELDKP

-387 KERQPVEEVVEDP
+387 KERQPVEEPEVKVEEEVVE
-400 GNFVDESFDLD
+400 
-411 LLKPKAEEP
+411 
-420 VVSET
+420 
-425 KVKKPEEV
+425 
-433 ITPKA
+433 
-438 ETPKPQ
+438 
-444 LNRKTG
+444 
-450 DFAFQRQSK
+450 
-459 FDQEGK
+459 
-465 LQIETEGL
+465 

-478 LEPTSQEFKLIE
+478 VEKVPEDIEPTSVK
-490 ATIKTLLKKGRTND
+490 D
-504 EIIADLA
+504 EE
-511 ARGFGGAIVGAEMK
+511 V
-525 LRGGPNATVSFD
+525 V
-537 NVLNKLRT
+537 
-545 DDKIS
+545 
-550 LQESIETANQSA
+550 
-562 RDAAK
+562 AK
-567 NAKAP
+567 EP

-583 PKPKVLKRDGEL
+583 APKPKILKRDNAL

-689 KYNYQTVLSERA
+689 KYDYQTVLSERA

-793 LRPEQKAKKGKE
+793 LRSEQKAKKGKE

-828 QIAQEESK
+828 QIAQEEAK

-953 KFHEANEADA
+953 KFHEANEGDA

-992 KPKGPAK
+992 KPKGPTK
-999 VPGELEKVNE
+999 VSGELEKVNE

-1031 MTDEFQAAK
+1031 ITDEFQAAK
-1040 AEAEINKQLTKL
+1040 AEAEINKQLSKL

-1067 IEPGVKKPKD
+1067 VEPGVKKPKD
-1077 KDPRVKEKEDKIAFY
+1077 KDPRVKEKEDKIAYY
-1092 KEARQQIITLKKR
+1092 KEARQQIITLKKKL
-1105 YAERARLLKL
+1105 AERDRLLKL

-1164 ARLEMDEAFQEAKM
+1164 AKLEMDEAFQEAKM

-1210 AEKAGRNIEETDP
+1210 AERAGRNIEETDP
-1223 VLVETQQKIKFYDE
+1223 VLVETQEKIKFYDE

-1319 AVRKQAMLAA
+1319 SVRKQAMLAA

-1362 ALGGIAS
+1362 ALGGISS

-1375 KLGAEPIADLMSTKN
+1375 KLGTEPIADLMFSTKN
-1390 YSGTQIGAWQVLK
+1390 YRGTQVSAWQVLK
-1403 ANAYGLKEGL
+1403 ANAYGLREGL

-1426 AKNLESATGAAGTNR
+1426 AKNLESATGAAGGNR
-1441 LTGDVSL
+1441 LTGDISL
-1448 GDPVKLFE
+1448 GDPIKLLE
-1456 AAQEQARRKRLR
+1456 AAEEQARRKRLR

-1529 DPKKAGELAAD
+1529 DPKKASELAAD

-1560 NATATDTINKEL
+1560 NSTATDTINKEL

-1633 VGVPIIPAAQAARNP
+1633 VGVPIIPTAQAARNP
-1648 YNHRIKKVEGEIRDK
+1648 YNHRIKKVEGQIRDK
-1663 DNYIAHEETTPQRK
+1663 DNYIAHEETTPQRRQ
-1677 EELQKEKEELE
+1677 ELQKEKEELE
-1688 QRIKELKGRRIA
+1688 QKIKELKGRRIA
-1700 YHRDAITDTLIGSGM
+1700 YHRDAITDTLMGSGM
-1715 MATGFGMGAAGVA
+1715 MAAGYGMGGAGVA
-1728 VGTLAWMTP
+1728 LGTLAWMTP
-1737 EQRKKFQYKNPK
+1737 EQRKKFEHKNPK

-1765 LSIAFAIGADWGMYS
+1765 LSIAFAIGADIANYDD
-1780 EMKEFTDEEGKPIL
+1780 MKEFTDEDGKPIL
-1794 TQDQNAIGFIIRSMS
+1794 TKKQNRLGFLLRSIT

-1818 GGIKSLQKIATG
+1818 GGMKSIEKIMSG
-1830 ESENINSVLADWLGS
+1830 ESEQINSVLADWLGS

-1851 QINKVMKLHFE
+1851 QVNKVLKLYFE
-1862 KGSVEELKGGDWQDR
+1862 KGSVEELKGGDIQDR
-1877 TAYRIVGHNP
+1877 LAYKVVGHNP

-1915 DRPQE
+1915 DRSQE

-1928 KKDIEGEG
+1928 KKDIEGDG

-1942 TQFPVVSGIDMYK
+1942 TQFPEVSGIDMYK

-1973 KLNIDKT
+1973 KLNVDKLIID
-1980 ILEIVKDKR
+1980 IVKDKR

-2001 TGTADIGSVSNPALQ
+2001 TGTADLGSVSNPALQ
-2016 KLNTKFRVAYE
+2016 KLNTKFRLAYE

-2036 KALLNEFISEEENEV
+2036 KALLNEFISEEENKV
-2051 GSVEYD
+2051 GTVEYD

-2065 KQVIDSA
+2065 KQAIDLA

-2080 RPIAVEEV
+2080 KPISVEEV
-2088 LGRNDLDE
+2088 LGRNDLEE
-2096 LLQANPQMQLTD
+2096 LLQANPQMQRTD

>member
-1 MPTFEELRRNKY
+1 MPTFEELRKNKY
-13 GDSTPQP
+13 GDSKPQP
-20 EEEPDES
+20 EEELDES

-36 APYEDSED
+36 APYEDSGD
-44 VMVSELLNQNPQLT
+44 IMVNELLNQNPQLT

-74 GLALGTGVE
+74 GLALGTSVE

-95 KWLNRAKAAAKAT
+95 KWLKRAKTVA
-108 RGLKATPLGLLGLGA
+108 RPLRMNPLGVVA

-128 GALSN
+128 GVLSN
-133 VANQKIQLHYKS
+133 IANQQIQLKYKS
-145 QKKFKISE
+145 QKAFKISE

-183 SKFSYRNIITKTGEK
+183 SKFAYRNIITKGGEK

-206 LLESAFR
+206 ALESAFR

-231 VKEGV
+231 VREGV

-266 KGKAGRAEA
+266 KGRAGRAEA

-300 AADVGIFTN
+300 TADVGIFTN
-309 FKEKNARIA
+309 FKEKNARVA
-318 ALKKKKKQVEEA
+318 ALKKKKKQIEEA
-330 KQLNQQLK
+330 KELNQQLK
-338 EEIQEENARVDEA
+338 EEIQEENVRVDEA

-387 KERQPVEEVVEDP
+387 KERQPVEEPEVKVEEEVVE
-400 GNFVDESFDLD
+400 
-411 LLKPKAEEP
+411 
-420 VVSET
+420 
-425 KVKKPEEV
+425 
-433 ITPKA
+433 
-438 ETPKPQ
+438 
-444 LNRKTG
+444 
-450 DFAFQRQSK
+450 
-459 FDQEGK
+459 
-465 LQIETEGL
+465 

-478 LEPTSQEFKLIE
+478 VEKVPEDIEPTTVKDEE
-490 ATIKTLLKKGRTND
+490 VEIK
-504 EIIADLA
+504 E
-511 ARGFGGAIVGAEMK
+511 
-525 LRGGPNATVSFD
+525 
-537 NVLNKLRT
+537 
-545 DDKIS
+545 
-550 LQESIETANQSA
+550 
-562 RDAAK
+562 
-567 NAKAP
+567 P

-583 PKPKVLKRDGEL
+583 VPKPKVLKRDGEL

-634 TKAIHTFREG
+634 SKAIHTFREG
-644 GNKDVRALQIA
+644 GNKDFRALQIA

-701 GAESDAWSDVEK
+701 GAENDAWSDVEK
-713 SLRQTIENEADVS
+713 ALRQTIENEADVN

-743 LGQELDRQATQD
+743 LGEELDKQATQD

-815 RLDFY
+815 KLNFF
-820 ATGKREAK
+820 ATAKREAK
-828 QIAQEESK
+828 QIAQEEAK

-886 QKQVV
+886 QKQLI
-891 ESDISLQ
+891 ESDVSLQ

-905 AQAKQKAQLEKRLKE
+905 TQAKQKAQLEKRLKE
-920 LQKRFGDINKIR
+920 LQKRFGDIDKIR

-938 KAEADAEIEDLKNRI
+938 KAEADAEIEELKNTI
-953 KFHEANEADA
+953 KFHEAVESEA

-968 ALKERA
+968 ALKERE
-974 RLLKVETGPLG
+974 RLLEVETGPLG
-985 QQRAEIT
+985 AQRAEIT
-992 KPKGPAK
+992 KPKEPSK

-1015 KNIKSRVKEID
+1015 KNIRSRVKGID

-1040 AEAEINKQLTKL
+1040 VEGEINKELSKL
-1052 DEELEELRSS
+1052 DAELEELRAA
-1062 FAKEP
+1062 FTKEP
-1067 IEPGVKKPKD
+1067 VEPGVKKPKQ
-1077 KDPRVKEKEDKIAFY
+1077 KDPRVKEKEDEIAFY
-1092 KEARQQIITLKKR
+1092 KKARQEIITLKKR
-1105 YAERARLLKL
+1105 YAERARLLEL

-1121 AQRAE
+1121 QQRAE

-1131 TGPKK
+1131 TGPVK
-1136 SEGVIADLDKDIAF
+1136 SKGIIAELDKQIAF
-1150 LRSNM
+1150 LRSSM
-1155 RKRVDEIDR
+1155 RKRVDDIDR

-1178 LESIRKRRA
+1178 LEAIRKRRA
-1187 IAQKRLDERRERFA
+1187 IAQKRLDERRERFG
-1201 DDTDLDRRA
+1201 DDDDLDRRA
-1210 AEKAGRNIEETDP
+1210 AERAGRKIEETDP
-1223 VLVETQQKIKFYDE
+1223 VLVKTQEEIKFYDE
-1237 LEAEALKKKQ
+1237 AEAEALKKKE

-1252 AKRAEMEGRGIV
+1252 AKRAEMEGRGV
-1264 SEMRAHLAP
+1264 MSEMRAHLAP

-1319 AVRKQAMLAA
+1319 SVRKQAMLAA

-1338 RFFKGWG
+1338 RFFKEWG
-1345 NNRVYS
+1345 NKRVYA
-1351 MIWQTSSVLAS
+1351 MIHQTSSVIAS

-1369 TFKQFA
+1369 TFKQFV
-1375 KLGAEPIADLMSTKN
+1375 KLGTEPLSDLMSTKN
-1390 YSGTQIGAWQVLK
+1390 YSGTQISALQVLK
-1403 ANAYGLKEGL
+1403 ANAYGLREGL

-1426 AKNLESATGAAGTNR
+1426 AKNLESATGGAGMNR
-1441 LTGDVSL
+1441 LTGDISL

-1456 AAQEQARRKRLR
+1456 AALEQARRKRLR

-1478 FARMPI
+1478 FARMPL

-1511 RSELMA
+1511 RTELMA

-1529 DPKKAGELAAD
+1529 DPKKASELAAD

-1648 YNHRIKKVEGEIRDK
+1648 YNHRIKKVEGQIRDK
-1663 DNYIAHEETTPQRK
+1663 NNYIAHEETTPQRRQ
-1677 EELQKEKEELE
+1677 ELQKEKEELE

-1700 YHRDAITDTLIGSGM
+1700 YHRDAITDTLMGSGM
-1715 MATGFGMGAAGVA
+1715 MLTGYGMGAAGVA

-1737 EQRKKFQYKNPK
+1737 EQRKKFQHKNPK

-1756 GWGYREFFP
+1756 GWGYRELFP
-1765 LSIAFAIGADWGMYS
+1765 LSIGFAIGADYAMYS

-1794 TQDQNAIGFIIRSMS
+1794 TKDQSAIGFTLRSIT

-1818 GGIKSLQKIATG
+1818 GGMKSVQKIMSG
-1830 ESENINSVLADWLGS
+1830 EKEQINSVLADWLGS
-1845 FGLVPS
+1845 FALMPS
-1851 QINKVMKLHFE
+1851 QINKVMKLYFE

-1897 HDMQSP
+1897 HDLQSP
-1903 KTLLNTFIRWAP
+1903 KTLLNTFIRWSP

-1928 KKDIEGEG
+1928 KKDIEGDG

-1942 TQFPVVSGIDMYK
+1942 SQFPAISGIDMYK

-1973 KLNIDKT
+1973 KLNIDRT
-1980 ILEIVKDKR
+1980 IIEIVKNPK
-1989 WRKAWLKGSRKR
+1989 WRAAWQKGSRKR
-2001 TGTADIGSVSNPALQ
+2001 TGTIDIGSVSNPALQ
-2016 KLNTKFRVAYE
+2016 KLNTKFRLAYE
-2027 RAAKNIMKN
+2027 RAAKNMMKN
-2036 KALLNEFISEEENEV
+2036 KTLLNEFVSEEENEV
-2051 GSVEYD
+2051 GTVEYD

-2065 KQVIDSA
+2065 KQVIDLA
-2072 RGQSVLTG
+2072 RDQSVLTG
-2080 RPIAVEEV
+2080 KPISVGEV
-2088 LGRNDLDE
+2088 LKRNDLDE
-2096 LLQANPQMQLTD
+2096 LLESQRTD

>member
-1 MPTFEELRRNKY
+1 MPTFQELRKSRY

-20 EEEPDES
+20 EEETDES

-36 APYEDSED
+36 APYEDAGD
-44 VMVSELLNQNPQLT
+44 IMVSELLDQNPQLT
-58 TEQQESGE
+58 TEQQEGGE

-74 GLALGTGVE
+74 GLVLGTGVE
-83 LTAPIASNIAYL
+83 LTTPIASNIAYL
-95 KWLNRAKAAAKAT
+95 KWLNRTKAAAKAA

-123 AEVGI
+123 GEVII
-128 GALSN
+128 GGLSN

-145 QKKFKISE
+145 QKSFKISE
-153 VMAAG
+153 IMAAG

-183 SKFSYRNIITKTGEK
+183 SKFSYRNIVTKGGEK

-206 LLESAFR
+206 ILESAFR

-219 LQEEELFDEAGN
+219 LKEEELFDEAGN

-280 LMDGDLVKQIDDI
+280 LMDGDLVKQVDDI
-293 NKEIQAE
+293 NKEIQKE
-300 AADVGIFTN
+300 ADDVGIFTN
-309 FKEKNARIA
+309 FAKKNAKIA
-318 ALKKKKKQVEEA
+318 KLKKQRKQLEEA
-330 KQLNQQLK
+330 KELNQQLK
-338 EEIQEENARVDEA
+338 QEIVEENARVDEA

-361 QTLTEEELDAP
+361 QSLTEEELDAP
-372 DENLREYTEEDLEVP
+372 DEKLRE
-387 KERQPVEEVVEDP
+387 VEE
-400 GNFVDESFDLD
+400 
-411 LLKPKAEEP
+411 
-420 VVSET
+420 
-425 KVKKPEEV
+425 
-433 ITPKA
+433 
-438 ETPKPQ
+438 
-444 LNRKTG
+444 
-450 DFAFQRQSK
+450 
-459 FDQEGK
+459 
-465 LQIETEGL
+465 
-473 EPTTP
+473 
-478 LEPTSQEFKLIE
+478 
-490 ATIKTLLKKGRTND
+490 
-504 EIIADLA
+504 
-511 ARGFGGAIVGAEMK
+511 
-525 LRGGPNATVSFD
+525 
-537 NVLNKLRT
+537 
-545 DDKIS
+545 
-550 LQESIETANQSA
+550 
-562 RDAAK
+562 
-567 NAKAP
+567 
-572 EVVEEPKKPEA
+572 EVVEEPKIVEEEVAVETEEPTKVEEPVQPTAKEPETVVQEEPIKEPETVVQEEPIKEPETPKPEA
-583 PKPKVLKRDGEL
+583 APTPKPKVLKRDNVL

-619 IREGKKLYDNSISIF
+619 IREGKKLYDDSISIF

-713 SLRQTIENEADVS
+713 SLRQTIENEADVT
-726 LFKNIQDA
+726 LFKDIQDA

-743 LGQELDRQATQD
+743 LGEELDRQATQD
-755 FKNKLREATEK
+755 FKNKLREATGK

-805 KSQEEIDIQN
+805 KSQKEIDIQK

-828 QIAQEESK
+828 QIAQEEAK

-846 GDLAKIRQEVGP
+846 GDLAKIRQQVGP

-871 LAKIRQVNNRTKKLL
+871 LTKIRQVNNRTKKLL

-905 AQAKQKAQLEKRLKE
+905 VQAKQKAQLEKRLKE

-963 LKLEA
+963 LKLEE

-992 KPKGPAK
+992 KPKGPTK
-999 VPGELEKVNE
+999 VSGELEKVNE

-1077 KDPRVKEKEDKIAFY
+1077 KDPKVKEKEDKIAFY

-1155 RKRVDEIDR
+1155 RKRVDDIDR
-1164 ARLEMDEAFQEAKM
+1164 ARLEMNEAYQEAKM

-1201 DDTDLDRRA
+1201 DDDDLDRRA
-1210 AEKAGRNIEETDP
+1210 AERAGRKMEETDP
-1223 VLVETQQKIKFYDE
+1223 VLVETQEKIKFYDE
-1237 LEAEALKKKQ
+1237 LEADALKKKE

-1252 AKRAEMEGRGIV
+1252 ARRAEMEGRGVV

-1283 TDKIRQEIRDSD
+1283 TDKIRQEIRDAD

-1319 AVRKQAMLAA
+1319 SVRKQAMLAA

-1390 YSGTQIGAWQVLK
+1390 YSGTQISALQVLK
-1403 ANAYGLKEGL
+1403 ANAYGLREGL

-1426 AKNLESATGAAGTNR
+1426 AKNLESATGAAGGNR

-1456 AAQEQARRKRLR
+1456 AAEEQARRKRLR

-1478 FARMPI
+1478 FARMPM
-1484 GKMFN
+1484 GKMFL

-1511 RSELMA
+1511 RSELMS

-1529 DPKKAGELAAD
+1529 DPKKASELAAD

-1572 LFDSNVANLDPSE
+1572 LFDSNVAKLDPSE
-1585 IAQPISD
+1585 IAQPTAD

-1648 YNHRIKKVEGEIRDK
+1648 YNHRIKKVEGQIRDK
-1663 DNYIAHEETTPQRK
+1663 DNYIAHEETTPQRR

-1688 QRIKELKGRRIA
+1688 QTIKELKGRRIA
-1700 YHRDAITDTLIGSGM
+1700 YHRDAITDTLMGSGM

-1737 EQRKKFQYKNPK
+1737 EQRKKFQHKNPK

-1765 LSIAFAIGADWGMYS
+1765 LSIAFAIGADYAMYS
-1780 EMKEFTDEEGKPIL
+1780 EMKEFTDEDGKPIL
-1794 TQDQNAIGFIIRSMS
+1794 TKDQNAVGFIIRSMA

-1830 ESENINSVLADWLGS
+1830 ENENINSVLADWLGS

-1851 QINKVMKLHFE
+1851 QVNKVMKLHFE
-1862 KGSVEELKGGDWQDR
+1862 KGSVEELKGGSWQDR
-1877 TAYRIVGHNP
+1877 TAYRAVGHNP

-1903 KTLLNTFIRWAP
+1903 KTFLNTFIRWAP
-1915 DRPQE
+1915 DRSQE

-1928 KKDIEGEG
+1928 KKDIEGDG

-1942 TQFPVVSGIDMYK
+1942 SQFPTVSGIDMYK

-1973 KLNIDKT
+1973 KLNVDKLIID
-1980 ILEIVKDKR
+1980 IVKDKR
-1989 WRKAWLKGSRKR
+1989 WREAWLKGSRKR
-2001 TGTADIGSVSNPALQ
+2001 KGTADIGSVSNPALQ
-2016 KLNTKFRVAYE
+2016 KLNTKFRLAYE
-2027 RAAKNIMKN
+2027 RASKNIMKD

-2051 GSVEYD
+2051 GTVEYD

-2065 KQVIDSA
+2065 KQAIDSA

-2080 RPIAVEEV
+2080 KPIAVEEV

-2096 LLQANPQMQLTD
+2096 LLKANPQIQRVND

>member
-13 GDSTPQP
+13 GESTPKP

-36 APYEDSED
+36 APYEDAGD
-44 VMVSELLNQNPQLT
+44 IMVSELLDQNPQLT

-95 KWLNRAKAAAKAT
+95 KWLNRAKTAAKAT
-108 RGLKATPLGLLGLGA
+108 RGLKTTPLGLLGLGVG
-123 AEVGI
+123 EVII
-128 GALSN
+128 GGLAN

-183 SKFSYRNIITKTGEK
+183 SKFAYRNIIVKGGEK

-266 KGKAGRAEA
+266 KGRAGRAEA

-309 FKEKNARIA
+309 FKEKNARVA

-330 KQLNQQLK
+330 KELNQQLK

-361 QTLTEEELDAP
+361 QTLTEEELDKP

-387 KERQPVEEVVEDP
+387 KERQPVEEPEVKVEEEVVE
-400 GNFVDESFDLD
+400 
-411 LLKPKAEEP
+411 
-420 VVSET
+420 
-425 KVKKPEEV
+425 
-433 ITPKA
+433 
-438 ETPKPQ
+438 
-444 LNRKTG
+444 
-450 DFAFQRQSK
+450 
-459 FDQEGK
+459 
-465 LQIETEGL
+465 

-478 LEPTSQEFKLIE
+478 VEKVPEEIEPTAVK
-490 ATIKTLLKKGRTND
+490 D
-504 EIIADLA
+504 EE
-511 ARGFGGAIVGAEMK
+511 VEVK
-525 LRGGPNATVSFD
+525 
-537 NVLNKLRT
+537 
-545 DDKIS
+545 
-550 LQESIETANQSA
+550 E
-562 RDAAK
+562 
-567 NAKAP
+567 P

-583 PKPKVLKRDGEL
+583 SKPKVLKRDNAL

-766 EPKEIPQEV
+766 KPKEIPQEV

-828 QIAQEESK
+828 QIAQEEAK

-992 KPKGPAK
+992 KPKGPTK
-999 VPGELEKVNE
+999 VSGELEKVNE

-1031 MTDEFQAAK
+1031 ITDEFQAAK
-1040 AEAEINKQLTKL
+1040 AEAEINKQLSKL
-1052 DEELEELRSS
+1052 DEELEELRAS

-1077 KDPRVKEKEDKIAFY
+1077 KDPRVKEKEDKIAYY
-1092 KEARQQIITLKKR
+1092 KEARQQIITLKKKL
-1105 YAERARLLKL
+1105 AERDRLLKL

-1164 ARLEMDEAFQEAKM
+1164 ARLEMTEEFQEAKM

-1319 AVRKQAMLAA
+1319 SVRKQAMLAA

-1345 NNRVYS
+1345 NLRVYS
-1351 MIWQTSSVLAS
+1351 MIHQTSSVLAS

-1375 KLGAEPIADLMSTKN
+1375 KIGTEPIADLMSTKN

-1529 DPKKAGELAAD
+1529 DPKKASELAAD

-1663 DNYIAHEETTPQRK
+1663 DNYIAHEETTPQRR

-1688 QRIKELKGRRIA
+1688 QKIKELKGRRIA
-1700 YHRDAITDTLIGSGM
+1700 YHRDAITDTLMGSGM
-1715 MATGFGMGAAGVA
+1715 MLTGYGMGAAGVA
-1728 VGTLAWMTP
+1728 LGTLAWMTP
-1737 EQRKKFQYKNPK
+1737 EQRKKFEHKNPK

-1765 LSIAFAIGADWGMYS
+1765 LSIAFAIGADMANYDD
-1780 EMKEFTDEEGKPIL
+1780 MKEFTDEDGKPIL
-1794 TQDQNAIGFIIRSMS
+1794 TKKQNRLGFVLRSMA

-1818 GGIKSLQKIATG
+1818 GGMKSIEKIMSG
-1830 ESENINSVLADWLGS
+1830 ESEQINSVLADWLGS
-1845 FGLVPS
+1845 FALMPS
-1851 QINKVMKLHFE
+1851 QVNKVLKLHFE

-1915 DRPQE
+1915 DRSQE

-1942 TQFPVVSGIDMYK
+1942 TQFPTVSGIDMYK

-1973 KLNIDKT
+1973 KLNVDKLIID
-1980 ILEIVKDKR
+1980 IVKDKR
-1989 WRKAWLKGSRKR
+1989 WREAWLKGSRKR
-2001 TGTADIGSVSNPALQ
+2001 TGTADLGSVSNPALQ
-2016 KLNTKFRVAYE
+2016 KLNTKFRLAYE

-2051 GSVEYD
+2051 GSVKYN

>member
-1 MPTFEELRRNKY
+1 MSTFEELRKSRY
-13 GDSTPQP
+13 GDSTPQLK
-20 EEEPDES
+20 EEPDES

-36 APYEDSED
+36 APYEDAGD
-44 VMVSELLNQNPQLT
+44 IMVSELLDQNPQLT

-83 LTAPIASNIAYL
+83 LTTPIAGNIAYL
-95 KWLNRAKAAAKAT
+95 KWLNRAKTAAKAT
-108 RGLKATPLGLLGLGA
+108 RGLKATPLGLLGLGVG
-123 AEVGI
+123 EVILG
-128 GALSN
+128 GLSN

-145 QKKFKISE
+145 QKSFKISE

-158 VFNASPVVKV
+158 VFNASPVVKFV
-168 IDGLPV
+168 DGLPV

-183 SKFSYRNIITKTGEK
+183 SKFAYRNIITKGGEK

-293 NKEIQAE
+293 NKEIQAT

-309 FKEKNARIA
+309 IKEKNAKIA

-387 KERQPVEEVVEDP
+387 KERQPVEEPEVKVE
-400 GNFVDESFDLD
+400 E
-411 LLKPKAEEP
+411 
-420 VVSET
+420 
-425 KVKKPEEV
+425 
-433 ITPKA
+433 
-438 ETPKPQ
+438 
-444 LNRKTG
+444 
-450 DFAFQRQSK
+450 
-459 FDQEGK
+459 
-465 LQIETEGL
+465 
-473 EPTTP
+473 
-478 LEPTSQEFKLIE
+478 
-490 ATIKTLLKKGRTND
+490 
-504 EIIADLA
+504 
-511 ARGFGGAIVGAEMK
+511 
-525 LRGGPNATVSFD
+525 
-537 NVLNKLRT
+537 
-545 DDKIS
+545 
-550 LQESIETANQSA
+550 
-562 RDAAK
+562 
-567 NAKAP
+567 
-572 EVVEEPKKPEA
+572 EVVEEPATPVEKVPEDIEPTPVKDEEVEAKEPKKPEA
-583 PKPKVLKRDGEL
+583 PKPKVLKRDNVL

-606 SGGDVPTIEGANI
+606 SGGDVPTIEAANI
-619 IREGKKLYDNSISIF
+619 IQEGKKLYDNSISIF
-634 TKAIHTFREG
+634 TKAIHTFRES

-672 LSTLVGRGLQS
+672 LATLVGRGLQS

-713 SLRQTIENEADVS
+713 SLRQTIENEADVD
-726 LFKNIQDA
+726 LFKNIQGA

-805 KSQEEIDIQN
+805 KSQEELDIQN
-815 RLDFY
+815 RLNFY

-828 QIAQEESK
+828 QIAQEEAK

-846 GDLAKIRQEVGP
+846 GDLAKIKQEVGP

-886 QKQVV
+886 QKQLV

-999 VPGELEKVNE
+999 VPGELEKVNK

-1015 KNIKSRVKEID
+1015 KNIRSRVKEID
-1026 KAALE
+1026 KAAIE
-1031 MTDEFQAAK
+1031 ITDEFQAAK

-1067 IEPGVKKPKD
+1067 VEPDVKKPKD

-1092 KEARQQIITLKKR
+1092 KEARRQIITLKKKL
-1105 YAERARLLKL
+1105 AERDRLLKL

-1136 SEGVIADLDKDIAF
+1136 AEGVIAALDKDIAF

-1164 ARLEMDEAFQEAKM
+1164 ARLEMDEAYQEAKM

-1304 IDAAQDSFREERIYE
+1304 IDGAQDSFREERIYE
-1319 AVRKQAMLAA
+1319 SVRKQATIAA

-1345 NNRVYS
+1345 NLRVYA
-1351 MIWQTSSVLAS
+1351 MIHQTSSVLAS

-1375 KLGAEPIADLMSTKN
+1375 KLGTEPIADLMSTKN
-1390 YSGTQIGAWQVLK
+1390 YSGTQISALQVLK
-1403 ANAYGLKEGL
+1403 ANFYGLREGL

-1426 AKNLESATGAAGTNR
+1426 AKNLESATGAAGANR
-1441 LTGDVSL
+1441 LTGDISL
-1448 GDPVKLFE
+1448 GDPVKLLE
-1456 AAQEQARRKRLR
+1456 AAEEQARRNRLK

-1478 FARMPI
+1478 FARLPI
-1484 GKMFN
+1484 GKMFI

-1529 DPKKAGELAAD
+1529 DPEKAAELAAD
-1540 LYKQKWTKDQGLEIL
+1540 LYKQKWTKDRGIEIL

-1648 YNHRIKKVEGEIRDK
+1648 YNHRIKKVEGQIRDK
-1663 DNYIAHEETTPQRK
+1663 DNYIAHEETTPQRR

-1700 YHRDAITDTLIGSGM
+1700 YHRDAI
-1715 MATGFGMGAAGVA
+1715 
-1728 VGTLAWMTP
+1728 
-1737 EQRKKFQYKNPK
+1737 Q
-1749 AKANTIE
+1749 
-1756 GWGYREFFP
+1756 
-1765 LSIAFAIGADWGMYS
+1765 
-1780 EMKEFTDEEGKPIL
+1780 
-1794 TQDQNAIGFIIRSMS
+1794 
-1809 ELFKEVPVA
+1809 
-1818 GGIKSLQKIATG
+1818 
-1830 ESENINSVLADWLGS
+1830 
-1845 FGLVPS
+1845 
-1851 QINKVMKLHFE
+1851 
-1862 KGSVEELKGGDWQDR
+1862 
-1877 TAYRIVGHNP
+1877 
-1887 TGNKKTDHFG
+1887 
-1897 HDMQSP
+1897 
-1903 KTLLNTFIRWAP
+1903 
-1915 DRPQE
+1915 
-1920 LNAFDEVY
+1920 
-1928 KKDIEGEG
+1928 
-1936 QLIKPP
+1936 
-1942 TQFPVVSGIDMYK
+1942 
-1955 FVDNNGVSLHY
+1955 
-1966 RFNQEVK
+1966 
-1973 KLNIDKT
+1973 
-1980 ILEIVKDKR
+1980 
-1989 WRKAWLKGSRKR
+1989 
-2001 TGTADIGSVSNPALQ
+2001 
-2016 KLNTKFRVAYE
+2016 
-2027 RAAKNIMKN
+2027 
-2036 KALLNEFISEEENEV
+2036 
-2051 GSVEYD
+2051 
-2057 KYGKNKTL
+2057 
-2065 KQVIDSA
+2065 
-2072 RGQSVLTG
+2072 
-2080 RPIAVEEV
+2080 
-2088 LGRNDLDE
+2088 
-2096 LLQANPQMQLTD
+2096 

>member
-1 MPTFEELRRNKY
+1 MPTFEELRKIKY
-13 GDSTPQP
+13 GEGEPQQA
-20 EEEPDES
+20 EELDES
-27 TVPVEERLP
+27 TVPVEERPP
-36 APYEDSED
+36 APYEDAGD
-44 VMVSELLNQNPQLT
+44 IMVSELLDQNPQLT
-58 TEQQESGE
+58 TKQQESGE

-95 KWLNRAKAAAKAT
+95 KWLNRTKTAAKAT
-108 RGLKATPLGLLGLGA
+108 RGLKATPLGMLGFGL
-123 AEVGI
+123 AELGI
-128 GALSN
+128 GAASN
-133 VANQKIQLHYKS
+133 YANQQIQLHYKS
-145 QKKFKISE
+145 QKKFKWSE
-153 VMAAG
+153 IMAAA
-158 VFNASPVVKV
+158 VFNASPVVKFV
-168 IDGLPV
+168 DGLPV

-183 SKFSYRNIITKTGEK
+183 SKFAYRNIITKTGEK
-198 LVSGAAIG
+198 LVSGATIG

-219 LQEEELFDEAGN
+219 LKEEELFDEAGN

-266 KGKAGRAEA
+266 KGRAGRAEA

-293 NKEIQAE
+293 NKEIQEE
-300 AADVGIFTN
+300 ADGVGIFSALTTN

-330 KQLNQQLK
+330 KELNQQLK

-372 DENLREYTEEDLEVP
+372 DENLREAEET
-387 KERQPVEEVVEDP
+387 VEEP
-400 GNFVDESFDLD
+400 NNFVDESFELDD
-411 LLKPKAEEP
+411 LLKPKTEEP
-420 VVSET
+420 EVSKEGWQTTAEVKGDSKVEVQTSSWKGVDEYGDPVEVVVKWHDGKYKGTKTYELKPDGSRGKQTDSIVYKET
-425 KVKKPEEV
+425 EDKLKQGDTAALPEVIEQQPGAFKKEEVKVKE
-433 ITPKA
+433 
-438 ETPKPQ
+438 
-444 LNRKTG
+444 
-450 DFAFQRQSK
+450 
-459 FDQEGK
+459 
-465 LQIETEGL
+465 
-473 EPTTP
+473 
-478 LEPTSQEFKLIE
+478 
-490 ATIKTLLKKGRTND
+490 
-504 EIIADLA
+504 
-511 ARGFGGAIVGAEMK
+511 
-525 LRGGPNATVSFD
+525 
-537 NVLNKLRT
+537 
-545 DDKIS
+545 
-550 LQESIETANQSA
+550 
-562 RDAAK
+562 
-567 NAKAP
+567 P
-572 EVVEEPKKPEA
+572 EVVEEPKKTEAA
-583 PKPKVLKRDGEL
+583 PKPKALKRDGEL

-743 LGQELDRQATQD
+743 LGEELDRQATQD

-783 LREAQEEFAG
+783 LREAQEEFVG

-953 KFHEANEADA
+953 KFHEANEGDA

-992 KPKGPAK
+992 KPKGPTK
-999 VPGELEKVNE
+999 VSGELEKVNE

-1052 DEELEELRSS
+1052 DKELEELRSS

-1077 KDPRVKEKEDKIAFY
+1077 KDPRVKEKEDKIAYY
-1092 KEARQQIITLKKR
+1092 KEARQQVITLKKR

-1136 SEGVIADLDKDIAF
+1136 SEGVIAELDKDIAF

-1164 ARLEMDEAFQEAKM
+1164 AELERDEAFQEAKM
-1178 LESIRKRRA
+1178 FESIRKRRA
-1187 IAQKRLDERRERFA
+1187 IAQKKLDERRERFA

-1210 AEKAGRNIEETDP
+1210 AERAGRNIEETDP
-1223 VLVETQQKIKFYDE
+1223 VLVETQETIKFYDE

-1252 AKRAEMEGRGIV
+1252 AKRAEMEGRGMM

-1295 KRMRDKLKD
+1295 KRMRDMVKD
-1304 IDAAQDSFREERIYE
+1304 VDAAQDSFREERIYE
-1319 AVRKQAMLAA
+1319 SVRKQAMLAA

-1375 KLGAEPIADLMSTKN
+1375 KLGAEPIADLMFSTKN
-1390 YSGTQIGAWQVLK
+1390 YRGTQINALQVLK
-1403 ANAYGLKEGL
+1403 ANGHGLAEGL
-1413 KNWKGTGRAVAMT
+1413 RNWKGTGRAVAMT
-1426 AKNLESATGAAGTNR
+1426 AKNLESATGAAGGNR
-1441 LTGDVSL
+1441 LTGDISL
-1448 GDPVKLFE
+1448 GDPVKLLE
-1456 AAQEQARRKRLR
+1456 AAEEQARRKRLR

-1529 DPKKAGELAAD
+1529 DPKKASELAAD

-1560 NATATDTINKEL
+1560 NATATDAINKEL

-1633 VGVPIIPAAQAARNP
+1633 VGVPIIPIAQAARNP
-1648 YNHRIKKVEGEIRDK
+1648 YNHRIKKVEGQIRDK
-1663 DNYIAHEETTPQRK
+1663 DNYIAHEETTPQRR

-1688 QRIKELKGRRIA
+1688 QTIKELKGRRIA
-1700 YHRDAITDTLIGSGM
+1700 YHRDAITDTLMGSGM

-1737 EQRKKFQYKNPK
+1737 EQRKKFQHKNPK

-1765 LSIAFAIGADWGMYS
+1765 LSIAFAIGADYAMYS
-1780 EMKEFTDEEGKPIL
+1780 EMKEFTDEDGKPIL
-1794 TQDQNAIGFIIRSMS
+1794 TKDQNAVGFIIRSMA

-1830 ESENINSVLADWLGS
+1830 ENENINSVLADWLGS

-1851 QINKVMKLHFE
+1851 LVNKVMKLYSE
-1862 KGSVEELKGGDWQDR
+1862 KGSVEELKGGSWQDR
-1877 TAYRIVGHNP
+1877 TAYRAVGHNP

-1915 DRPQE
+1915 DRSQE

-1928 KKDIEGEG
+1928 KKDIEGDG
-1936 QLIKPP
+1936 QLIKTPS
-1942 TQFPVVSGIDMYK
+1942 QFPTVSGIDMYK

-1973 KLNIDKT
+1973 KLNVDKLIID
-1980 ILEIVKDKR
+1980 IVKDKR
-1989 WRKAWLKGSRKR
+1989 WREAWLKGSRKR
-2001 TGTADIGSVSNPALQ
+2001 TGTADLGSVSNPALQ
-2016 KLNTKFRVAYE
+2016 KLNTKFRLAYE
-2027 RAAKNIMKN
+2027 RAAKNMMKN
-2036 KALLNEFISEEENEV
+2036 EALLNEFISEEENEV
-2051 GSVEYD
+2051 GTVEYY

-2080 RPIAVEEV
+2080 KPISVEEV

-2096 LLQANPQMQLTD
+2096 LLQANPQMRISD

>member
-20 EEEPDES
+20 KEEPDES
-27 TVPVEERLP
+27 TVPLEERPP
-36 APYEDSED
+36 APYEDAGD
-44 VMVSELLNQNPQLT
+44 VMINELLDQNPNLS
-58 TEQQESGE
+58 TEQQEQSTSE

-74 GLALGTGVE
+74 GLALGTTVE
-83 LTAPIASNIAYL
+83 LTAPLASNIAYL
-95 KWLNRAKAAAKAT
+95 RWLNTAKMAA
-108 RGLKATPLGLLGLGA
+108 RPLKMSPLSFIAG
-123 AEVGI
+123 EVVI

-133 VANQKIQLHYKS
+133 YANQQIQLTYKS
-145 QKKFKISE
+145 QKPGLKISE
-153 VMAAG
+153 LMAAG
-158 VFNASPVVKV
+158 VFNASPVVKI
-168 IDGLPV
+168 IDGLPIL
-174 FKFLQPKTG
+174 KFLEPKKG
-183 SKFSYRNIITKTGEK
+183 SFFKSRMITYKGAEK
-198 LVSGAAIG
+198 LVTGAAIG
-206 LLESAFR
+206 SLESAFR

-219 LQEEELFDEAGN
+219 LKEEELFDEAGGLR
-231 VKEGV
+231 KSV
-236 YRDLLVSAGVGATL
+236 YEDLLMSAGVGGIL
-250 NTAMHGGVG
+250 NTALHGGVG
-259 LFSYWRT
+259 LFSYLRT

-275 VKLTD
+275 VKITS

-318 ALKKKKKQVEEA
+318 ALKKKRQQVEEA
-330 KQLNQQLK
+330 KELNKQLK

-361 QTLTEEELDAP
+361 QSLTEEELDAP

-387 KERQPVEEVVEDP
+387 KERQPVEEPD
-400 GNFVDESFDLD
+400 NFVDESFDPD
-411 LLKPKAEEP
+411 ALKAKTEEP
-420 VVSET
+420 EVSET
-425 KVKKPEEV
+425 KVEKPEEV
-433 ITPKA
+433 VTPK
-438 ETPKPQ
+438 T
-444 LNRKTG
+444 
-450 DFAFQRQSK
+450 
-459 FDQEGK
+459 
-465 LQIETEGL
+465 
-473 EPTTP
+473 
-478 LEPTSQEFKLIE
+478 
-490 ATIKTLLKKGRTND
+490 
-504 EIIADLA
+504 
-511 ARGFGGAIVGAEMK
+511 
-525 LRGGPNATVSFD
+525 
-537 NVLNKLRT
+537 
-545 DDKIS
+545 
-550 LQESIETANQSA
+550 
-562 RDAAK
+562 
-567 NAKAP
+567 
-572 EVVEEPKKPEA
+572 EA
-583 PKPKVLKRDGEL
+583 PKPKVLKRDNAL

-634 TKAIHTFREG
+634 SKAIQTFRKG

-661 LRKLNQKVSDP
+661 FRKLNQRILDP
-672 LSTLVGRGLQS
+672 MATLVGRGLQS
-683 HRQDAA
+683 HRQDAE
-689 KYNYQTVLSERA
+689 KYKYQTPLSERA

-713 SLRQTIENEADVS
+713 SLRQTIENEADVD

-743 LGQELDRQATQD
+743 LGDELDRQATSDYKQ
-755 FKNKLREATEK
+755 KLREAADV
-766 EPKEIPQEV
+766 EPQDIPQEV

-793 LRPEQKAKKGKE
+793 LGPEQKTKKGKD

-828 QIAQEESK
+828 QIAQEESR

-846 GDLAKIRQEVGP
+846 GNLAKIKQEVGP

-891 ESDISLQ
+891 DSDISLQ

-905 AQAKQKAQLEKRLKE
+905 AQAKEKTQLQKRLTE

-938 KAEADAEIEDLKNRI
+938 KAEADAEIEDLKRRI
-953 KFHEANEADA
+953 EFHEANERDA
-963 LKLEA
+963 LKLED

-992 KPKGPAK
+992 KPEGPTK
-999 VPGELEKVNE
+999 VSGELEKVNE

-1040 AEAEINKQLTKL
+1040 AEAEINKELSKL
-1052 DEELEELRSS
+1052 DKELEELRTS

-1067 IEPGVKKPKD
+1067 VEPGVKKPKE
-1077 KDPRVKEKEDKIAFY
+1077 KNPKVKEKEDKIAFY
-1092 KEARQQIITLKKR
+1092 KEARQQIINLKKKF
-1105 YAERARLLKL
+1105 AERARLLEL

-1126 VTPKP
+1126 VTTKP
-1131 TGPKK
+1131 SGPQK

-1155 RKRVDEIDR
+1155 RKRVDDIDR
-1164 ARLEMDEAFQEAKM
+1164 ANLEMDEAYQEAKM
-1178 LESIRKRRA
+1178 LESIQKRRA
-1187 IAQKRLDERRERFA
+1187 IAQKKLDERRARLG
-1201 DDTDLDRRA
+1201 DDNDLDRRA
-1210 AEKAGRNIEETDP
+1210 AERAGRNIEETDP
-1223 VLVETQQKIKFYDE
+1223 VLVETQEKIKFYDE
-1237 LEAEALKKKQ
+1237 IEAEALKKKQ

-1252 AKRAEMEGRGIV
+1252 AKRAEMEGKGIV

-1319 AVRKQAMLAA
+1319 SLRKQAMLDA

-1338 RFFKGWG
+1338 RLFKGWG

-1369 TFKQFA
+1369 TFKQFV
-1375 KLGAEPIADLMSTKN
+1375 KLGAEPIADLMFSTKN
-1390 YSGTQIGAWQVLK
+1390 YRGTQINAWQVLK
-1403 ANAYGLKEGL
+1403 ANAHGLAEGL
-1413 KNWKGTGRAVAMT
+1413 RNWKGTGRAVAMT

-1441 LTGDVSL
+1441 LTGDISL
-1448 GDPVKLFE
+1448 GDPVKLLE
-1456 AAQEQARRKRLR
+1456 AAEEQARRMRLK
-1468 GEDIKGVQHI
+1468 GEKVTGVQHI

-1484 GKMFN
+1484 GKMLN
-1489 EFMKLPLRGIMPID
+1489 ELLKLPLRGIMPID

-1511 RSELMA
+1511 RSELMS

-1529 DPKKAGELAAD
+1529 DPKKASELAAD

-1555 SQEGV
+1555 SREGV

-1585 IAQPISD
+1585 IARPLSD
-1592 KVLKFVKEL
+1592 KVLKIVKEL
-1601 KLLKDN
+1601 KQLKDN

-1623 VARGAGRSIR
+1623 VARGAGRSLR
-1633 VGVPIIPAAQAARNP
+1633 VGVPIIPVAQAVRNP
-1648 YNHRIKKVEGEIRDK
+1648 CNHKIKKVEGEIREK
-1663 DNYIAHEETTPQRK
+1663 DNRIANEETTPQRRQ
-1677 EELQKEKEELE
+1677 ELQKEKEELE

-1700 YHRDAITDTLIGSGM
+1700 YHRDAITDTLMGSGM
-1715 MATGFGMGAAGVA
+1715 MLTGYGMGAAGVA
-1728 VGTLAWMTP
+1728 LGTLAWMTP
-1737 EQRKKFQYKNPK
+1737 EQRKKFQHKNPK

-1756 GWGYREFFP
+1756 GWGYRELFP
-1765 LSIAFAIGADWGMYS
+1765 LSIAFAIGADMANYDD
-1780 EMKEFTDEEGKPIL
+1780 MKEFTDEDGKPIL
-1794 TQDQNAIGFIIRSMS
+1794 TKNQNKIGFVLRSIA

-1818 GGIKSLQKIATG
+1818 GGIKAIENIMTG
-1830 ESENINSVLADWLGS
+1830 KDDKINSVLADWLGS

-1851 QINKVMKLHFE
+1851 QVNKVLKLYFE
-1862 KGSVEELKGGDWQDR
+1862 KGSVEELKGGDIQDR
-1877 TAYRIVGHNP
+1877 LSYKVVGHNP

-1897 HDMQSP
+1897 HDLPSP

-1915 DRPQE
+1915 DRSQE

-1928 KKDIEGEG
+1928 KKDIEGDG

-1942 TQFPVVSGIDMYK
+1942 NNFPTISGLDMYK

-1980 ILEIVKDKR
+1980 IIEIVKNPK
-1989 WRKAWLKGSRKR
+1989 WRAAWQKGSRKR
-2001 TGTADIGSVSNPALQ
+2001 TGTIDIGSVSNPALQ
-2016 KLNTKFRVAYE
+2016 KLNTKFRLAYE
-2027 RAAKNIMKN
+2027 RAAKNMMKN
-2036 KALLNEFISEEENEV
+2036 KDLMKEFILSGEENEV
-2051 GSVEYD
+2051 GTVEYNT
-2057 KYGKNKTL
+2057 YGKNKTL
-2065 KQVIDSA
+2065 QQAFDA
-2072 RGQSVLTG
+2072 AGGRSVLTG
-2080 RPIAVEEV
+2080 KPISVEEV
-2088 LGRNDLDE
+2088 LGRNDLEE
-2096 LLQANPQMQLTD
+2096 LLEANPSLQLTD

>member
-27 TVPVEERLP
+27 TVPLEERPP
-36 APYEDSED
+36 APYEDAGD
-44 VMVSELLNQNPQLT
+44 VMINELLDQNPNLS
-58 TEQQESGE
+58 TEQQEQSTSE

-74 GLALGTGVE
+74 GLALGTTVE
-83 LTAPIASNIAYL
+83 LTTPLASNIAYL
-95 KWLNRAKAAAKAT
+95 RWLNTAKMAA
-108 RGLKATPLGLLGLGA
+108 RPLKMSPLSFIAG
-123 AEVGI
+123 EVVI

-133 VANQKIQLHYKS
+133 YANQQIQLTYKS
-145 QKKFKISE
+145 QKPGLKISE
-153 VMAAG
+153 LMAAG
-158 VFNASPVVKV
+158 VFNASPVVKI
-168 IDGLPV
+168 IDGLPLL
-174 FKFLQPKTG
+174 KFLEPKKG
-183 SKFSYRNIITKTGEK
+183 RFFKSRMITYKGGEK
-198 LVSGAAIG
+198 LVTGAAIG
-206 LLESAFR
+206 SLESAFR

-219 LQEEELFDEAGN
+219 LKEEELFDEAGGLR
-231 VKEGV
+231 KSV
-236 YRDLLVSAGVGATL
+236 YQDLLMSAGVGGIL
-250 NTAMHGGVG
+250 NTALHGGVG
-259 LFSYWRT
+259 LFSYLRT

-275 VKLTD
+275 VKITS

-318 ALKKKKKQVEEA
+318 ALKKKRQQVEEA
-330 KQLNQQLK
+330 KELNKQLK

-361 QTLTEEELDAP
+361 QSLTEEELDAP

-387 KERQPVEEVVEDP
+387 KERQPVEEPEVKVE
-400 GNFVDESFDLD
+400 
-411 LLKPKAEEP
+411 
-420 VVSET
+420 
-425 KVKKPEEV
+425 EEV
-433 ITPKA
+433 VK
-438 ETPKPQ
+438 
-444 LNRKTG
+444 
-450 DFAFQRQSK
+450 
-459 FDQEGK
+459 
-465 LQIETEGL
+465 

-478 LEPTSQEFKLIE
+478 VEKVPEDIEPTPVKDEEVE
-490 ATIKTLLKKGRTND
+490 AK
-504 EIIADLA
+504 E
-511 ARGFGGAIVGAEMK
+511 
-525 LRGGPNATVSFD
+525 
-537 NVLNKLRT
+537 
-545 DDKIS
+545 
-550 LQESIETANQSA
+550 
-562 RDAAK
+562 
-567 NAKAP
+567 P
-572 EVVEEPKKPEA
+572 EVVEA
-583 PKPKVLKRDGEL
+583 PKPKVLKRDNAL

-619 IREGKKLYDNSISIF
+619 IRDGKKLYDNSISIF
-634 TKAIHTFREG
+634 SKAIQTFRKG

-661 LRKLNQKVSDP
+661 LRKLNQRVSDP
-672 LSTLVGRGLQS
+672 MATLVARGLQS

-701 GAESDAWSDVEK
+701 GAENDAWSDVEK
-713 SLRQTIENEADVS
+713 SLRQTIENEADVD

-743 LGQELDRQATQD
+743 LGDELDRQATSDYKQ
-755 FKNKLREATEK
+755 KLREAADV
-766 EPKEIPQEV
+766 EPQDIPQEV

-793 LRPEQKAKKGKE
+793 LGPEQKAKKGKD

-828 QIAQEESK
+828 QIAQEESR

-846 GDLAKIRQEVGP
+846 GNLAKIKQEVGP

-891 ESDISLQ
+891 DSDISLQ

-905 AQAKQKAQLEKRLKE
+905 AQAKEKTQLQKRLAE

-938 KAEADAEIEDLKNRI
+938 KAEADAEIEDLKRRI
-953 KFHEANEADA
+953 EFHEANERDA
-963 LKLEA
+963 LKLED

-992 KPKGPAK
+992 KPEGPTK
-999 VPGELEKVNE
+999 VSGELEKVNE

-1040 AEAEINKQLTKL
+1040 AEAEINKELSKL
-1052 DEELEELRSS
+1052 DKELEELRTS

-1067 IEPGVKKPKD
+1067 VEPGVKKPKE
-1077 KDPRVKEKEDKIAFY
+1077 KNPKVKEKEDKIAFY
-1092 KEARQQIITLKKR
+1092 KEARQQIINLKKKF
-1105 YAERARLLKL
+1105 AERARLLEL

-1126 VTPKP
+1126 VTTKP
-1131 TGPKK
+1131 SGPQK

-1155 RKRVDEIDR
+1155 RKRVDDIDR
-1164 ARLEMDEAFQEAKM
+1164 ANLEMDEAYQEAKM
-1178 LESIRKRRA
+1178 LESIQKRRA
-1187 IAQKRLDERRERFA
+1187 IAQKRLDERRARLG
-1201 DDTDLDRRA
+1201 DDNDLDRRA
-1210 AEKAGRNIEETDP
+1210 AERAGRNIEETDP
-1223 VLVETQQKIKFYDE
+1223 VLVETQEKIKFYDE
-1237 LEAEALKKKQ
+1237 IEAEALKKKQ

-1252 AKRAEMEGRGIV
+1252 AKRAEMEGKGIV

-1319 AVRKQAMLAA
+1319 SLRKQAMLDA

-1338 RFFKGWG
+1338 RLFKGWG

-1351 MIWQTSSVLAS
+1351 MIWQTSSVIAS
-1362 ALGGIAS
+1362 ALGGVAS

-1375 KLGAEPIADLMSTKN
+1375 KLGTEPIADLMTTLN
-1390 YSGTQIGAWQVLK
+1390 YRGTQINALQVLK
-1403 ANAYGLKEGL
+1403 ANAYGLAEGL
-1413 KNWKGTGRAVAMT
+1413 RNWKGTGRAVAMT
-1426 AKNLESATGAAGTNR
+1426 AKNLESATGAAGANR
-1441 LTGDVSL
+1441 LTGDISL
-1448 GDPVKLFE
+1448 GDPIELLK
-1456 AAQEQARRKRLR
+1456 AAEEQARRTRLK
-1468 GEDIKGVQHI
+1468 GEKVTGVQHI

-1489 EFMKLPLRGIMPID
+1489 ELMKLPLRGIMPID

-1511 RSELMA
+1511 RA
-1517 EAWKDAFDAIPN
+1517 ENMSDAWKDAFDAIPN
-1529 DPKKAGELAAD
+1529 DPKKAAELAAD
-1540 LYKQKWTKDQGLEIL
+1540 LYKQKWTTDQGLEIL
-1555 SQEGV
+1555 SREGV
-1560 NATATDTINKEL
+1560 NANATDTINKEL

-1585 IAQPISD
+1585 IARPISD

-1623 VARGAGRSIR
+1623 VARGAGRSLR

-1648 YNHRIKKVEGEIRDK
+1648 YNHRIKKVEGEIREK
-1663 DNYIAHEETTPQRK
+1663 DNRIANEETTPQRRQ
-1677 EELQKEKEELE
+1677 ELQKEKEELE

-1700 YHRDAITDTLIGSGM
+1700 YHRDAITDTLMGSGM
-1715 MATGFGMGAAGVA
+1715 MLTGYGMGAAGVA
-1728 VGTLAWMTP
+1728 LGTLAWMTP
-1737 EQRKKFQYKNPK
+1737 EQRKKFQHKNPK

-1756 GWGYREFFP
+1756 GWGYRELFP
-1765 LSIAFAIGADWGMYS
+1765 LSIAFAIGADMANYDD
-1780 EMKEFTDEEGKPIL
+1780 MKEFTDEDGKPIL
-1794 TQDQNAIGFIIRSMS
+1794 TQKQNKIGFVLRSIA

-1818 GGIKSLQKIATG
+1818 GGMKSIEKIMSG
-1830 ESENINSVLADWLGS
+1830 ESEQINSVLADWLGS

-1851 QINKVMKLHFE
+1851 QVNKVLKLYFE
-1862 KGSVEELKGGDWQDR
+1862 KGSVEELKGGDIQDR
-1877 TAYRIVGHNP
+1877 LSYKVVGHNP

-1897 HDMQSP
+1897 HDLPSP

-1915 DRPQE
+1915 DRSQE

-1928 KKDIEGEG
+1928 KKDIEGDG

-1942 TQFPVVSGIDMYK
+1942 TQFPVISGIDMYK

-1980 ILEIVKDKR
+1980 IIEIVKNPK
-1989 WRKAWLKGSRKR
+1989 WRAAWQKGSRKR
-2001 TGTADIGSVSNPALQ
+2001 TGTIDIGSVSNPALQ
-2016 KLNTKFRVAYE
+2016 TLNTKFRLAYE
-2027 RAAKNIMKN
+2027 RAAKNMMKN
-2036 KALLNEFISEEENEV
+2036 KDLMKEFILSGEENEV
-2051 GSVEYD
+2051 GTVEYNT
-2057 KYGKNKTL
+2057 YGKNKTL
-2065 KQVIDSA
+2065 QQAFDA
-2072 RGQSVLTG
+2072 AGGRSVLTG
-2080 RPIAVEEV
+2080 KPISVEEV
-2088 LGRNDLDE
+2088 LERNDLEE
-2096 LLQANPQMQLTD
+2096 LLEANPSLQLTD

>member
-1 MPTFEELRRNKY
+1 MPTFELADKIIAGEKV
-13 GDSTPQP
+13 SPKEP
-20 EEEPDES
+20 VEETDES
-27 TVPVEERLP
+27 TVPLEERPP
-36 APYEDSED
+36 APYEDAGD
-44 VMVSELLNQNPQLT
+44 VMINELLDQNPSLS
-58 TEQQESGE
+58 TEQQEQSTSE

-74 GLALGTGVE
+74 GLALGTTVE
-83 LTAPIASNIAYL
+83 LTAPLASNIAYL
-95 KWLNRAKAAAKAT
+95 RWLNTAKMAA
-108 RGLKATPLGLLGLGA
+108 RPLKMSPLSFIAG
-123 AEVGI
+123 EVVI

-133 VANQKIQLHYKS
+133 YANQQIQLTYKS
-145 QKKFKISE
+145 QKPGLKISE
-153 VMAAG
+153 LMAAG
-158 VFNASPVVKV
+158 VFNASPVVKI
-168 IDGLPV
+168 IDGLPIL
-174 FKFLQPKTG
+174 KFLEPKKG
-183 SKFSYRNIITKTGEK
+183 SFFKSRMITYKGAEK
-198 LVSGAAIG
+198 LVTGAAIG
-206 LLESAFR
+206 SLESAFR

-219 LQEEELFDEAGN
+219 LKEEELFDEAGGLR
-231 VKEGV
+231 KSV
-236 YRDLLVSAGVGATL
+236 YQDLLMSAGVGGIL
-250 NTAMHGGVG
+250 NTALHGGVG
-259 LFSYWRT
+259 LFSYLRT

-275 VKLTD
+275 VKITS

-309 FKEKNARIA
+309 FKEKNARIE
-318 ALKKKKKQVEEA
+318 ALKKKRQQVEEA
-330 KQLNQQLK
+330 KELNKQLK
-338 EEIQEENARVDEA
+338 EEIQEENTRVDEA

-361 QTLTEEELDAP
+361 QSLTEEELDAP
-372 DENLREYTEEDLEVP
+372 DENLREAEET
-387 KERQPVEEVVEDP
+387 VEEPD
-400 GNFVDESFDLD
+400 NFVDESFDPD
-411 LLKPKAEEP
+411 ALKAKTEEP
-420 VVSET
+420 EVSET
-425 KVKKPEEV
+425 KVEKPEEDV
-433 ITPKA
+433 TPK
-438 ETPKPQ
+438 
-444 LNRKTG
+444 
-450 DFAFQRQSK
+450 
-459 FDQEGK
+459 
-465 LQIETEGL
+465 TEA
-473 EPTTP
+473 P
-478 LEPTSQEFKLIE
+478 LE
-490 ATIKTLLKKGRTND
+490 
-504 EIIADLA
+504 
-511 ARGFGGAIVGAEMK
+511 
-525 LRGGPNATVSFD
+525 VS
-537 NVLNKLRT
+537 
-545 DDKIS
+545 
-550 LQESIETANQSA
+550 
-562 RDAAK
+562 
-567 NAKAP
+567 
-572 EVVEEPKKPEA
+572 KKPEA
-583 PKPKVLKRDGEL
+583 PKPKVLKRDNAL

-644 GNKDVRALQIA
+644 GNKDFRALQIA

-701 GAESDAWSDVEK
+701 GAENDAWSDVEK
-713 SLRQTIENEADVS
+713 ALRQTIENEADVD

-743 LGQELDRQATQD
+743 LGDELDRQATSDYKQ
-755 FKNKLREATEK
+755 KLREAADV
-766 EPKEIPQEV
+766 EPQDIPQEV

-793 LRPEQKAKKGKE
+793 LGPEQKTKKGKD

-828 QIAQEESK
+828 QIAQEESR

-846 GDLAKIRQEVGP
+846 GNLAKIKQEVGP

-891 ESDISLQ
+891 DSDISLQ

-905 AQAKQKAQLEKRLKE
+905 AQAKEKTQLQKRLTE

-938 KAEADAEIEDLKNRI
+938 KAEADAEIEDLKRRI
-953 KFHEANEADA
+953 EFHEANERDA
-963 LKLEA
+963 LKLED

-992 KPKGPAK
+992 KPEGPTK
-999 VPGELEKVNE
+999 VSGELEKVNE

-1040 AEAEINKQLTKL
+1040 AEAEINKELSKL
-1052 DEELEELRSS
+1052 DKELEELRTS

-1067 IEPGVKKPKD
+1067 VEPGVKKPKE
-1077 KDPRVKEKEDKIAFY
+1077 KNPKVKEKEDKIAFY
-1092 KEARQQIITLKKR
+1092 KEARQQIINLKKKF
-1105 YAERARLLKL
+1105 AERARLLEL

-1126 VTPKP
+1126 VTTKP
-1131 TGPKK
+1131 SGPQK

-1150 LRSNM
+1150 LKSNM
-1155 RKRVDEIDR
+1155 RKRVDDIDR
-1164 ARLEMDEAFQEAKM
+1164 ANLEMDEAYQEAKM
-1178 LESIRKRRA
+1178 LESIQKRRA
-1187 IAQKRLDERRERFA
+1187 IAQKKLDERRARLG
-1201 DDTDLDRRA
+1201 DDNDLDRRA
-1210 AEKAGRNIEETDP
+1210 AERAGRNIEETDP
-1223 VLVETQQKIKFYDE
+1223 VLVETQEKIKFYDE
-1237 LEAEALKKKQ
+1237 IEAEALKKKQ

-1252 AKRAEMEGRGIV
+1252 AKRAEMEGKGIV

-1319 AVRKQAMLAA
+1319 SLRKQAMLDA
-1329 QRDVETKLS
+1329 QRDVETRLS
-1338 RFFKGWG
+1338 RIFKGWG

-1369 TFKQFA
+1369 TFKQFV
-1375 KLGAEPIADLMSTKN
+1375 KLGAEPIADLMFSTKN
-1390 YSGTQIGAWQVLK
+1390 YRGTQINAWQVLK
-1403 ANAYGLKEGL
+1403 ANGHGLAEGL
-1413 KNWKGTGRAVAMT
+1413 RNWKGTGRAVAMT

-1441 LTGDVSL
+1441 LTGDISL
-1448 GDPVKLFE
+1448 GDPVKLLE
-1456 AAQEQARRKRLR
+1456 AAEEQARRTRLK
-1468 GEDIKGVQHI
+1468 GEKVTGVQHI

-1489 EFMKLPLRGIMPID
+1489 ELMKLPLRGIMPID

-1511 RSELMA
+1511 RSELMS

-1529 DPKKAGELAAD
+1529 DPKKASELAAD
-1540 LYKQKWTKDQGLEIL
+1540 LYKQNWTKDQGLEIL
-1555 SQEGV
+1555 SREGV
-1560 NATATDTINKEL
+1560 NANATDTINKEL

-1585 IAQPISD
+1585 IVRPISD

-1633 VGVPIIPAAQAARNP
+1633 VGVPIIPGAQAVRNP
-1648 YNHRIKKVEGEIRDK
+1648 YNHRIKKVEGQIIEK
-1663 DNYIAHEETTPQRK
+1663 DNRIAHEETTPQRRQ
-1677 EELQKEKEELE
+1677 ELQKEKEELE

-1700 YHRDAITDTLIGSGM
+1700 YHRDAITDTLMGSGM
-1715 MATGFGMGAAGVA
+1715 MLTGYGMGAAGVA
-1728 VGTLAWMTP
+1728 LGTLAWMTP
-1737 EQRKKFQYKNPK
+1737 EQRKKFQHKNPK

-1756 GWGYREFFP
+1756 GWGYRELFP
-1765 LSIAFAIGADWGMYS
+1765 LSIAFAIGADMANYDD
-1780 EMKEFTDEEGKPIL
+1780 MKEFTDEDGKPVL
-1794 TQDQNAIGFIIRSMS
+1794 TKNQNKIGFVLRSIA

-1818 GGIKSLQKIATG
+1818 GGMKSIEKIMSG
-1830 ESENINSVLADWLGS
+1830 ESEQINSVLADWLGS
-1845 FGLVPS
+1845 FGLMPS
-1851 QINKVMKLHFE
+1851 QVNKVLKLYFE
-1862 KGSVEELKGGDWQDR
+1862 KGSVEELKGGDIQDR
-1877 TAYRIVGHNP
+1877 LSYKVVGHNP

-1897 HDMQSP
+1897 HDLQSP
-1903 KTLLNTFIRWAP
+1903 KTLLNTFIRWSP
-1915 DRPQE
+1915 DRSQE

-1928 KKDIEGEG
+1928 KKDIEGDG

-1942 TQFPVVSGIDMYK
+1942 SQFPVISGIDMYK

-1980 ILEIVKDKR
+1980 IIEIVKNPK
-1989 WRKAWLKGSRKR
+1989 WRAAWQKGSRKR
-2001 TGTADIGSVSNPALQ
+2001 KGTIDSGSVSNPALQ
-2016 KLNTKFRVAYE
+2016 TLNTKFRLAYE
-2027 RAAKNIMKN
+2027 RAAKNIMGN
-2036 KALLNEFISEEENEV
+2036 KDLMKEFIFSGEENEV
-2051 GSVEYD
+2051 GTVEYNT
-2057 KYGKNKTL
+2057 YGKNKTL
-2065 KQVIDSA
+2065 QQAFDA
-2072 RGQSVLTG
+2072 AGGRSVLTG
-2080 RPIAVEEV
+2080 KPISVEEV
-2088 LGRNDLDE
+2088 LGRNDLEE
-2096 LLQANPQMQLTD
+2096 LLEANPSLQLTD